1 MSEMSEYIKNR
12 LNSKYGTP
20 EQLQDSLTMANGSW
34 YYDGA
39 EEKTS
44 PLEDLAR
51 VFASSAVGGTGDIL
65 TGLGTLTKNFMEDDD
80 GTSLFP
86 LPIAKPVSE
95 GLINNGQYLNKVSQ
109 DLAGGSMKQGKSQDG
124 YWQDKGFLDRVS
136 DIDYWTDPYG
146 VGMDIAMLGGS
157 MVPQLPVLA
166 AMPEVG
172 VGRLAGG
179 LLGKLGG
186 KFATN
191 AARDTNMLTHAGNT
205 IAAGLNKA
213 GSALGGSTA
222 AQMEHWALAGG
233 PTTAMMN
240 AGGLYE
246 DLKKQ
251 GYDDSQIA
259 NSMYGMMQEEL
270 PQDFLTGALAGL
282 ALSGKLGRVVGG
294 QNAGRLRQG
303 VQNFAINAPINVA
316 SEYFDEANQQR
327 LQNKY
332 TNKPYGSDIFNLTD
346 DEKAAGASAA
356 APALIPGAF
365 GGAKNVITR
374 GRSFREAYSDWRN
387 GGGKLPFINSNSNS
401 ANTENDVVND
411 GELQQQ
417 INAVNQQISDAVDQA
432 NAEAISTAARNM
444 PQVPAVPQNVPQA
457 NTAGSNAVEA
467 AAAPLIGKRM
477 DNGEN
482 GCVEAVTKIGAS
494 TSGFLKNEL
503 DNGVVYVPKLV
514 EDARKAG
521 VGVVAY
527 SPENVAAGDIIVY
540 GDNDHVVMAD
550 GKGGYVGNSTSQ
562 QKVVHGSDYTDMGD
576 LQPTKII
583 KTGNTGTSA
592 GRFAGESYSGDSAI
606 DSAIVS
612 AANKYGVDPALVAA
626 VAKQESGFNQEASS
640 GAGARGIMQLMPE
653 TAKGLGVNPD
663 DMVQNIEG
671 GAKYLA
677 EMLKAFGGNV
687 EMALAAYNAGP
698 GNVEAT
704 GGDMSRLP
712 KETQNYVPAVMEN
725 YNGFK
730 SGGTVAKNATVGE
743 ANNMDMPKADFRS
756 IFEGLDNFSADDML
770 NDFVQSNVDEY
781 GNVTLPGLAE
791 LLNNK
796 KDNFTQ
802 NGFKRFTQDS
812 ELLLALAEQMYN
824 RMADDDVL
832 IVRMMLENASKR
844 ADFDNYAK
852 IGQALTENDTP
863 AIKKYAADYRDK
875 LTRAL
880 NNLTML
886 ASHMEN
892 SKPKA
897 EPAAEGKPFT
907 ANDDIQPQAVA
918 NKSEETQKRQSVPVT
933 QKPQTM
939 MLPESK
945 TRADFMQ
952 VGMPNQSSTVPLAQA
967 NNVPVQAPHL
977 PQGISASQN
986 QLPMLQA
993 PKPHVDFLKAPVYNL
1008 PQAMAPVAQSKEERI
1023 QQAEAIRQ
1031 VAADNDITLPK
1042 ELDMGLDS
1050 GAKKAVQAAQQEL
1063 INAVPSLEAVKNGGN
1078 TNENQSISTEA
1089 AKAEEGINAEDKIQH
1104 AESGQGK
1111 EGAVQVNEDNSS
1123 TEHFTRGTHTH
1134 TKTRAENPAASLNMK
1149 VDKDV
1154 YKKVS
1159 VIAKKHGGHYSRF
1172 AKKFLF
1178 NTVEG
1183 RDAFVDEAERE
1194 VFGRKAEQ
1202 SIKKSGGNT
1211 AKKDAQQQKQI
1222 ESYSIDEAKSLVNEV
1237 KKRYEY
1243 SEVNY
1248 DTALKMLDDIASKVH
1263 GKIRPYNN
1271 GDAQPIFDYDL
1282 KNTIKE
1288 ITDMEKLGEMSSP
1301 DDYHGFLDGKTQEEI
1316 KNIKEILI
1324 PSMKF
1329 KMEKLAKDNAKVEFV
1344 PMNPR
1349 RKDTKVPLIDGG
1361 LYPDYAYLYFK
1372 YMRKKQFEMH
1382 LNNQLEDKGEG
1393 DKSATAPEQTA
1404 PVAKP
1409 AETPAAKLDNEN
1421 ASNKPV
1427 DVKEYEFAEGYRSE
1441 SGRSLN
1447 ESDEDEFVV
1456 KPDGS
1461 KDFGEITPDISAAVK
1476 EQSGIDLPA
1485 GKIRLRVGNDREGL
1499 IHAKKHEKQAQ
1510 DAGFN
1515 SIEDLIEDVVAN
1527 FDSIY
1532 LHKANIEGHRDT
1544 YSLVKHGVEKHNAV
1558 APIYFDLQFNGEGE
1572 YYLVI
1577 TAMPKSDRNL
1587 KKQTKKDRLIYSSP
1601 GLDTATTSNSSP
1613 VSRQGSVNV
1622 GATQDVLPTSDKSS
1636 GILTASVAQNDENS
1650 NNKPI
1655 FGEYNEAEL
1664 FEALGIEAVE
1674 DDDVVLSAPDNISN
1688 TAEER
1693 ARLEAKLAAKL
1704 NRISANPVFDP
1715 EIYTLALQI
1724 GFTYIKD
1731 GYSTAKKWLAK
1742 MHQQFG
1748 DKISPWAPAILK
1760 TIEDWPAGTDFN
1772 EKQAMLFTKAVGSL
1786 YEGGETD
1793 VNAITK
1799 RITGK
1804 MSAAHKKQFTPI
1816 IEAAYNG
1823 IKIFFDNM
1831 EADRNGQERTE
1842 SKGLDG
1848 GHEDVPAGQAGGVEE
1863 AGDKI
1868 SGVPGE
1874 VPGRSGRKGA
1884 EDTGSPEGEN
1894 TAGSGSAGV
1903 RAGAELEKTAGNG
1916 DSKPGSK
1923 QSPALTPA
1931 QKNPSPTEIPG
1942 HDWEIKESAAGKTSE
1957 KQRFQQNVEAI
1968 KLLKQLEADNRMPT
1982 PAEQAVLAAYNGW
1995 GGLKDAFMEGSK
2007 ENSEIRTLL
2016 TDDEYNAA
2024 KSTMNDA
2031 FYTSPGIIRAIWKG
2045 VSRLGFKHGRILD
2058 PSMGVGNFYG
2068 CMPRDMMA
2076 KSDLRGVELDNLT
2089 SRFAKMLYPSA
2100 FIENK
2105 GFQDSKT
2112 PDNYFDLVISNIPF
2126 GQKKIDGY
2134 QVHNYFFANGI
2145 DKVRPGGLMV
2155 FITSQGS
2162 LIGGADGARMRSYL
2176 AGKADMIAA
2185 YKLPDTAFSEAGT
2198 KVITDI
2204 VIMRKRDKDN
2214 VQSPHANDFLT
2225 VSTYNQMAYRGGGS
2239 ATINQY
2245 FLDNPDKVIGTLGIE
2260 KNQYGKDA
2268 ITVKGSENTKVEWD
2282 LEKAMGDLPEGA
2294 YQEDNRA
2301 KTKAFDS
2308 ASANKKARADE
2319 KMRDYEYYRRSDGK
2333 IVQNQSGVEVEITG
2347 KKAKV
2352 VDAYIE
2358 LKNAL
2363 NAIILAQMDAK
2374 ATEKQLDSLR
2384 KTLNERY
2391 DSFVEKY
2398 GYLNNQTTA
2407 RNFIQDPS
2415 AGMVMALEK
2424 VKFEGTGRS
2433 KKLASVEKNDIF
2445 TKRTVEAVSEV
2456 TKAESP
2462 SDALLFSLANRN
2474 GVDLDYMAKL
2484 LGSTPEKVA
2493 ANLQG
2498 KIFKNPM
2505 TGAYETS
2512 DEYLSGNVREK
2523 LAYAEAEAKRDKSYE
2538 GNVEAL
2544 KKVVPEDLVSDE
2556 ILVNIGAP
2564 WIPVSDYQDFV
2575 NYLMGREDSPFENV
2589 KFLPSAGKWE
2599 ITGYINSPK
2608 FKVKGIKFEDFLQNI
2623 FNNKA
2628 ITVYSYSGKDRVVNQ
2643 ELTDAANLTAD
2654 EIRREFSDWLWSEK
2668 EREKRLVRYYNDNFN
2683 NSVNRE
2689 YDGSHLTFPG
2699 MNGKIHLKPHQKNVV
2714 WRMLQGMNTLIA
2726 HCVGAGKTF
2735 EMQAGGMEMRRLGIA
2750 KKPMYCLPN
2759 NVVEQFAREFRQLYP
2774 NAKLLVLKTED
2785 LPEVPKMKKTVKTA
2799 DGRNKKVAKI
2809 KFENLPEKERNSILE
2824 KRAARNR
2831 TLARIQTEDW
2841 DGIIISHTMF
2851 KRFPLTPETASEF
2864 MKEQIDVLE
2873 RTVKEA
2879 RAGKM
2884 DKRAIS
2890 SMETKIANMKEKL
2903 NGILDT
2909 SLDDIGIPFEQLGI
2923 DQLFV
2928 DEADMFKNLHYATS
2942 MDRVAGITNSDAI
2955 LSNDMFAKTQWLT
2968 RTLGGRGVV
2977 FATGTP
2983 ISNTMAEMFTMLRYM
2998 DMQGLKEKG
3007 LDLFDNWV
3015 RTFAEIGPGIE
3026 RKPSG
3031 DGFRKVN
3038 KVKRFINMADL
3049 TKMFRKIV
3057 DVKTQADLDL
3067 DIPELKGGKPTIV
3080 KIQADPKFA
3089 RYIKE
3094 EVPARIAAMKKGF
3107 SHEKG
3112 EDNML
3117 ALTNDL
3123 RKMSLNDDKIE
3134 ACADQIAKK
3143 FEETADIKGAQLVFC
3158 DMGIPRAESEEEKK
3172 KTEDELDDDN
3182 EAENA
3187 SVYEKLMRAL
3197 RNRGI
3202 PNDQIAFVQS
3212 AKNKSQ
3218 MDELFQRVDSGDV
3231 RILIGST
3238 KKMGAGT
3245 NCQHH
3250 LVALHDL
3257 DAPWRPRDLEQRH
3270 GRILRQGNPNKEVE
3284 IFNYVVQ
3291 DSFDANMWEKLKNKA
3306 AIIAQAMSSNTQ
3318 LRAVEDADLVTL
3330 GYAEIEGAATGNP
3343 LIKEQLSLNNEVTK
3357 YAHAQTAF
3365 KKRQR
3370 DAQAKLDTLPE
3381 SIDNLRLIRDKLNED
3396 IARRVDTKGNAF
3408 KATIDGKVY
3417 TERAKAE
3424 EALQKVLG
3432 SYNNTV
3438 STSIGSIGGME
3449 IKAVYKENSYT
3460 IGDEAGSSVKLQL
3473 VGNRAYTVKSNSI
3486 QGIEN
3491 TLRNGP
3497 ENLLKET
3504 ESNISQLEAELKD
3517 AEETMKLEYPYAE
3530 KLKEMQRRL
3539 DEVNREIEQ
3548 TLVDSGRKQLAEAD
3562 GEEGTETAAKKYSVS
3577 NDGGAGRTM
3586 MTTEEFADVVLK
3598 AFPTARNFQRNGNE
3612 VTFTLPNGSR
3622 VTVDLV
3628 ERIAFSA
3635 ADRRKAAGD
3644 YGRDIRTDEAPEGM
3658 YEGVGKDA
3666 FITLANGGRL
3676 GTIFHEAYHF
3686 ARAVALP
3693 KDMRDF
3699 LSRRYANEEAEAE
3712 AYRKWRL
3719 ARDRSGMFGKIW
3731 SKIKD
3736 FASAM
3741 SNILGIE
3748 TEHNIFR
3755 GIESGKVFER
3765 GTAGGRDTKFAITP
3779 QQKDIIFE
3787 HVRTAIDEE
3796 IAKWRAAGKNDD
3808 FIRDQ
3813 LNTFN
3818 LRMQEEVA
3826 KPFLQQYRDAQRAKD
3841 YDSCKKFVER
3851 MLRGRDIPPNIDYV
3865 KQAREYENKWKEFTD
3880 YAKKVCAALGTDR
3893 AGHRGF
3899 GASIFDWRGVDT
3911 YWSISS
3917 TTGRSEGIHRDY
3929 STELRTWA
3937 DVQRARNNAIADN
3950 RTERERQM
3958 TARAAVADD
3967 GGSSI
3972 VRKYSIAPDD
3982 NSKESFVKRI
3992 MNRFKG
3998 QHKGDKEYRE
4008 MVKNIMEELSQ
4019 CKIRWGKLD
4028 PGLESV
4034 FKEAEGIIRVAKPY
4048 DWATVLPHVGKAVAK
4063 RLDISTDEA
4072 MQNYIADWVLSG
4084 APNNNSE
4091 EAKIFG
4097 EAMKKNEYM
4106 SDKLFELRGIFSEYA
4121 EKSTHDFHQN
4131 VISYEQP
4138 RKKNSWN
4145 DNLNYWYDQWVEELG
4160 PIKRMVEAIEKQKK
4174 ARLPLALNP
4183 YVGFRLFRGH
4193 YGKAMT
4199 MVEGTSK
4206 KAVEALQ
4213 RIYPNVNFE
4222 GFETIHM
4229 ILDGINAL
4237 NDKKRREAFS
4247 EYCVMRHV
4255 LDIHDYNDG
4264 IRSQQKEAEDRIEEL
4279 QRIISS
4285 LRAEEEKATQKTHK
4299 QRIKKDL
4306 NEHLEVLGELR
4317 DEIDK
4322 LEDSIMETPKTR
4334 AECEKIIND
4343 YTDDMD
4349 MQQAQEK
4356 LVHYSNI
4363 MLAVLHDSGVISD
4376 KHYKNTL
4383 EKWPNYVPM
4392 FRVFDENE
4400 AIQFGDSTKAQMGST
4415 RQVID
4420 PLQSIIR
4427 NTYDFMKRGEKNR
4440 AKLLLAGLA
4449 RCTGVG
4455 EYVEEVNAPGSPS
4468 LGDTITF
4475 YDRGKK
4481 RYLVTDPAV
4490 VQAVNGMGRDN
4501 SSLALRLFNFPVRI
4515 ARACFVTMNPS
4526 FAIRNIFRDVADA
4539 TIYSQYGFKPW
4550 DFVSGF
4556 LHVLRR
4562 DDIFYEWM
4570 ASGAAQAS
4578 ALSLDRQY
4586 TQATIDKMGK
4596 QFSEKVFSPSSWL
4609 NLLEMAGEVSEYG
4622 TRVAAYEKARQAK
4635 YSESSLSAG
4644 IIDAAIESRDLMD
4657 FARGGR
4663 ASRTLN
4669 KIALFSNAA
4678 IQGWDKFFRTF
4689 DPRDKKTFMRAT
4701 ARLAFTAMLPA
4712 LLFSLLYRDEE
4723 WYQELPEWLKE
4734 SNWVIGKVGDTI
4746 IRIPKGQDLGI
4757 RLTSNFIE
4765 KAIGKK
4771 SKVTVKNQFKP
4782 ILDALPSLMPLGLL
4796 PIVENM
4802 SNYSFFSDAPV
4813 VPGYLSKLPDEM
4825 QYNANTPS
4833 MAKFLGEKL
4842 GYSPIKIDHLMSG
4855 YAGNVYRGAM
4865 ETVNFVERDN
4875 KSIPHVTDMPI
4886 LNGLTY
4892 MPYKNPASVT
4902 KFYDEWEKMEKEHN
4916 LFKQTGK
4923 QRDGYSENRY
4933 KHMKEVSDK
4942 MTELNKKERA
4952 IVMDKRLDTGRR
4964 YALQR
4969 GIQEQRVRLANSVIG
4984 R

>member
-39 EEKTS
+39 EEKTG

-233 PTTAMMN
+233 PTTALMN

-259 NSMYGMMQEEL
+259 NNMYGMMQEEM

-332 TNKPYGSDIFNLTD
+332 TNKPYGQDIFNLTA

-356 APALIPGAF
+356 APALIPGMF

-387 GGGKLPFINSNSNS
+387 GGGRLPFINGNSNS
-401 ANTENDVVND
+401 GNAENDIVTD
-411 GELQQQ
+411 GELQKQ
-417 INAVNQQISDAVDQA
+417 INDINQQLSDAVDQA
-432 NAEAISTAARNM
+432 NAAAASTVAQNM
-444 PQVPAVPQNVPQA
+444 PQVPVAQQPQQNVPQG
-457 NTAGSNAVEA
+457 GSNAVEA
-467 AAAPLIGKRM
+467 AAAPFMGKRM

-514 EDARKAG
+514 EDARTAG
-521 VGVVAY
+521 IGVVAY
-527 SPENVAAGDIIVY
+527 SPENVSAGDIIVY

-562 QKVVHGSDYTDMGD
+562 QKVVHGSDYNDMGD
-576 LQPTKII
+576 LKPTRII
-583 KTGNTGTSA
+583 KTGSSGTGTEA
-592 GRFAGESYSGDSAI
+592 GGYAAGGSYSGDSAI
-606 DSAIVS
+606 DSAIV
-612 AANKYGVDPALVAA
+612 AAARKYGVDPALVAA
-626 VAKQESGFNQEASS
+626 VAKQESGFNQGAAS

-653 TAKGLGVNPD
+653 TAKALGVNPD
-663 DMVQNIEG
+663 DMMQNIEG

-677 EMLKAFGGNV
+677 EMLKAYDGDI

-698 GNVEAT
+698 GNVEAA

-712 KETQNYVPAVMEN
+712 KETQNYVPAVMG
-725 YNGFK
+725 YYDSFK
-730 SGGTVAKNATVGE
+730 AGGTVAKNATVGE
-743 ANNMDMPKADFRS
+743 ENNMDMPKADFRS
-756 IFEGLDNFSADDML
+756 IFEGVDNFSADDML
-770 NDFVQSNVDEY
+770 NDFVQANVDEN

-796 KDNFTQ
+796 KDSFTQ
-802 NGFKRFTQDS
+802 KGFKKFTEDT

-824 RMADDDVL
+824 RMADDDVS

-863 AIKKYAADYRDK
+863 AIKKYAADYRSK
-875 LTRAL
+875 MTKAL

-886 ASHMEN
+886 ASRMED
-892 SKPKA
+892 SKQKA
-897 EPAAEGKPFT
+897 EPAAENKPFT
-907 ANDDIQPQAVA
+907 ANDDIQQQAAVNKTEEQQKGQSAPAMQKQQAILPEPKPRMDFAAEPAYNAPQPIAHPVPNAPAVQDMPATQNPQA
-918 NKSEETQKRQSVPVT
+918 
-933 QKPQTM
+933 
-939 MLPESK
+939 MLPAP
-945 TRADFMQ
+945 RPRVDFM
-952 VGMPNQSSTVPLAQA
+952 
-967 NNVPVQAPHL
+967 
-977 PQGISASQN
+977 
-986 QLPMLQA
+986 
-993 PKPHVDFLKAPVYNL
+993 KAPVYNL
-1008 PQAMAPVAQSKEERI
+1008 PQAMAPVAPNKDERI
-1023 QQAEAIRQ
+1023 QQAQAIRQ
-1031 VAADNDITLPK
+1031 VAADNNVTLPK
-1042 ELDMGLDS
+1042 DLDIGLDS

-1063 INAVPSLEAVKNGGN
+1063 INAVPSLEMIENGGN
-1078 TNENQSISTEA
+1078 TNETQSISTEKTE
-1089 AKAEEGINAEDKIQH
+1089 AKEGINTEDKVQY

-1111 EGAVQVNEDNSS
+1111 EGPVQVSGGNNA
-1123 TEHFTRGTHTH
+1123 TEHFTRSTHTH
-1134 TKTRAENPAASLNMK
+1134 TKTGAEKPAASLNMK

-1154 YKKVS
+1154 YKKVNA
-1159 VIAKKHGGHYSRF
+1159 IAKKHGGGYSRF

-1178 NTVEG
+1178 NTSED

-1211 AKKDAQQQKQI
+1211 TKKDAQQQKQI

-1243 SEVNY
+1243 SEINY

-1499 IHAKKHEKQAQ
+1499 IHAKKHEEQAQ
-1510 DAGFN
+1510 NAGFN

-1831 EADRNGQERTE
+1831 EADKNGQERTE
-1842 SKGLDG
+1842 GKGLDG
-1848 GHEDVPAGQAGGVEE
+1848 RHEDVPAGQAGGVEE
-1863 AGDKI
+1863 AGDKT

-1894 TAGSGSAGV
+1894 TAGAGAAGV

-2007 ENSEIRTLL
+2007 ENSEIRALL

-2045 VSRLGFKHGRILD
+2045 VSRLGFKYGRILD

-2100 FIENK
+2100 FVENK

-2204 VIMRKRDKDN
+2204 IIMRKRDKDN
-2214 VQSPHANDFLT
+2214 VQSPYANDFLT

-2282 LEKAMGDLPEGA
+2282 LEKAMRDLPEGA

-2493 ANLQG
+2493 ASLQG

-2785 LPEVPKMKKTVKTA
+2785 LPEVPKMTKTVKTA

-2851 KRFPLTPETASEF
+2851 ERFPLTPETASEF

-2879 RAGKM
+2879 KAGKM

-2903 NGILDT
+2903 NDILDT

-2928 DEADMFKNLHYATS
+2928 DEADLFKNLHYATS
-2942 MDRVAGITNSDAI
+2942 MDRVSGLTNSDAI
-2955 LSNDMFAKTQWLT
+2955 RSNDMFAKTQWLT

-3007 LDLFDNWV
+3007 LDLFDNWI
-3015 RTFAEIGPGIE
+3015 RTFAEIGTGIE

-3031 DGFRKVN
+3031 DGFRKIN

-3049 TKMFRKIV
+3049 TKMFRKIA

-3080 KIQADPKFA
+3080 KIKADPKLV

-3107 SHEKG
+3107 IQEKG
-3112 EDNML
+3112 GDNML

-3143 FEETADIKGAQLVFC
+3143 FEETSDIKGAQLIFC
-3158 DMGIPRAESEEEKK
+3158 DMGIPRAESDNEKK
-3172 KTEDELDDDN
+3172 KKDDELDDDN

-3218 MDELFQRVDSGDV
+3218 MDELFQKVDSGDV

-3238 KKMGAGT
+3238 QKMGAGT

-3539 DEVNREIEQ
+3539 DEINREIEQ
-3548 TLVDSGRKQLAEAD
+3548 TLVDNGRKQLSEAD
-3562 GEEGTETAAKKYSVS
+3562 NEEGAETAEKKYSVAD
-3577 NDGGAGRTM
+3577 DGVAERTM

-3612 VTFTLPNGSR
+3612 VTFTLPNGSK

-3644 YGRDIRTDEAPEGM
+3644 YGRNIRTDEAPEGM

-3699 LSRRYANEEAEAE
+3699 LSRRYENEEAEAE

-3765 GTAGGRDTKFAITP
+3765 GTAGGVTTKFS
-3779 QQKDIIFE
+3779 
-3787 HVRTAIDEE
+3787 
-3796 IAKWRAAGKNDD
+3796 
-3808 FIRDQ
+3808 
-3813 LNTFN
+3813 L
-3818 LRMQEEVA
+3818 
-3826 KPFLQQYRDAQRAKD
+3826 
-3841 YDSCKKFVER
+3841 
-3851 MLRGRDIPPNIDYV
+3851 
-3865 KQAREYENKWKEFTD
+3865 
-3880 YAKKVCAALGTDR
+3880 TDR
-3893 AGHRGF
+3893 ANNQLME
-3899 GASIFDWRGVDT
+3899 AIVSSIDSAIRKWQFSG
-3911 YWSISS
+3911 ISS
-3917 TTGRSEGIHRDY
+3917 DEIRARLNEDNSDLKNQILAPIRASYNDIKSRKDKDISSKAAIVDRIRGDRLLPEGVGYEQLYENYLADMKEMYENAAKIYSAVCRDKGIHRDY

-4084 APNNNSE
+4084 APNNNSK

-4635 YSESSLSAG
+4635 YSESKLSAG

-4689 DPRDKKTFMRAT
+4689 DPRDKKTFMRAA

-4734 SNWVIGKVGDTI
+4734 SNWVVGKVGDTI

-4757 RLTSNFIE
+4757 RMTSNFIE

-4782 ILDALPSLMPLGLL
+4782 IMDALPSLMPLGLL
-4796 PIVENM
+4796 PVVENM

-4825 QYNANTPS
+4825 QYNANTSS

-4865 ETVNFVERDN
+4865 ETVNFVEHDN

-4933 KHMKEVSDK
+4933 KRMKEASNK

-4969 GIQEQRVRLANSVIG
+4969 SIQEQRVRLANSVIG

>member
-157 MVPQLPVLA
+157 MVPQLPILA

-356 APALIPGAF
+356 APALIPGAL

-387 GGGKLPFINSNSNS
+387 SGGRLPFINRNSNSNN
-401 ANTENDVVND
+401 AENDVVND

-457 NTAGSNAVEA
+457 NTVGSNAVEA

-477 DNGEN
+477 DNGKN

-514 EDARKAG
+514 EDAQKAG

-527 SPENVAAGDIIVY
+527 SPEKVVAGDIIVY

-687 EMALAAYNAGP
+687 EMALAAYNAGS
-698 GNVEAT
+698 GNVEAA

-730 SGGTVAKNATVGE
+730 SEGTVAKNATVGE

-756 IFEGLDNFSADDML
+756 IFEGVDNFSADDML

-824 RMADDDVL
+824 RMADDDVS

-918 NKSEETQKRQSVPVT
+918 NKNEETQKRQSVPVA

-939 MLPESK
+939 MLPEPK
-945 TRADFMQ
+945 PRADFMQ
-952 VGMPNQSSTVPLAQA
+952 VGMPNQSSTVPRAQA
-967 NNVPVQAPHL
+967 NNAPVQAPRL

-993 PKPHVDFLKAPVYNL
+993 PKPRIDFMKTSLHNL

-1031 VAADNDITLPK
+1031 VAADNDVTLPK

-1111 EGAVQVNEDNSS
+1111 EGAVQVNEDNVADNAA
-1123 TEHFTRGTHTH
+1123 TEHFTRGTHIH
-1134 TKTRAENPAASLNMK
+1134 TRTGEENPAARLNMK
-1149 VDKDV
+1149 VDNDV
-1154 YKKVS
+1154 YKKVNA
-1159 VIAKKHGGHYSRF
+1159 IAKKHGGGYSRF

-1178 NTVEG
+1178 NTSED

-1243 SEVNY
+1243 SEINY

-1485 GKIRLRVGNDREGL
+1485 GKIRLRVGTDKKGL
-1499 IHAKKHEKQAQ
+1499 LHAKKHEQQAKE
-1510 DAGFN
+1510 DGYS
-1515 SIEDLIEDVVAN
+1515 SIEDMISDVAGR

-1532 LHKANIEGHRDT
+1532 MREPSSANGNVT
-1544 YSLVKHGVEKHNAV
+1544 YTLVKKGDKATGKMNGISPV
-1558 APIYFDLQFNGEGE
+1558 YFEIQSDGKGG
-1572 YYLVI
+1572 YYIII
-1577 TAMPKSDRNL
+1577 TAIPQGDANL
-1587 KKQTKKDRLIYSSP
+1587 KRTTKKDRLIYSSP
-1601 GLDTATTSNSSP
+1601 SLDTATESNAGAVSTSAN
-1613 VSRQGSVNV
+1613 NV
-1622 GATQDVLPTSDKSS
+1622 GADTRGGTSTSDKSS
-1636 GILTASVAQNDENS
+1636 GILTASVAQNEENS
-1650 NNKPI
+1650 NSKPI

-1742 MHQQFG
+1742 MHQRFG

-1772 EKQAMLFTKAVGSL
+1772 EKHAMLFTKAVGSL

-1831 EADRNGQERTE
+1831 EADKNGQEHTE
-1842 SKGLDG
+1842 GKGLDG
-1848 GHEDVPAGQAGGVEE
+1848 GYEDVPAGQAGGVEE
-1863 AGDKI
+1863 AGDKT
-1868 SGVPGE
+1868 SGVSGE

-1894 TAGSGSAGV
+1894 TAGAGSAGV

-1942 HDWEIKESAAGKTSE
+1942 HDWEITESAAGKTSE

-2007 ENSEIRTLL
+2007 ENSEIRALL

-2100 FIENK
+2100 FVENK

-2204 VIMRKRDKDN
+2204 IIMRKRDKDN
-2214 VQSPHANDFLT
+2214 VQSPYANDFLT

-2282 LEKAMGDLPEGA
+2282 LEKAMRDLPEGA

-2785 LPEVPKMKKTVKTA
+2785 LPEVPKMTKTVKTA

-2851 KRFPLTPETASEF
+2851 ERFPLTPETASEF

-2879 RAGKM
+2879 KAGKM

-2903 NGILDT
+2903 NDILDT

-2928 DEADMFKNLHYATS
+2928 DEADLFKNLHYATS
-2942 MDRVAGITNSDAI
+2942 MDRVSGLTNSDAI
-2955 LSNDMFAKTQWLT
+2955 RSNDMFAKTQWLT

-3007 LDLFDNWV
+3007 LDLFDNWI
-3015 RTFAEIGPGIE
+3015 RTFAEIGTGIE

-3031 DGFRKVN
+3031 DGFRKIN

-3049 TKMFRKIV
+3049 TKMFRKIA

-3080 KIQADPKFA
+3080 KIKADPKLV

-3107 SHEKG
+3107 IQEKG
-3112 EDNML
+3112 GDNML

-3143 FEETADIKGAQLVFC
+3143 FEETSDIKGAQLVFC
-3158 DMGIPRAESEEEKK
+3158 DMGIPRAESDNEKK
-3172 KTEDELDDDN
+3172 KKDDELDDDN

-3218 MDELFQRVDSGDV
+3218 MDELFQKVDSGDV

-3238 KKMGAGT
+3238 QKMGAGT

-3396 IARRVDTKGNAF
+3396 IASRVDTKGNAF

-3539 DEVNREIEQ
+3539 DEINREIEQ
-3548 TLVDSGRKQLAEAD
+3548 TLVDNGRKQLSEAD
-3562 GEEGTETAAKKYSVS
+3562 NEEGAETAEKKYSVAD
-3577 NDGGAGRTM
+3577 DGVAERTM

-3598 AFPTARNFQRNGNE
+3598 AFPTARNFQRSGNE
-3612 VTFTLPNGSR
+3612 VTFTLPNGSK

-3699 LSRRYANEEAEAE
+3699 LSRRYENEEAEAE

-3741 SNILGIE
+3741 SNILSIE

-3755 GIESGKVFER
+3755 GIESGKVFGR
-3765 GTAGGRDTKFAITP
+3765 GTAGGVTTKFSLTDMANNQLMEAIVSSIDSAIRKWQFSGISSDEIRARLNEDNSDLKNQILAP
-3779 QQKDIIFE
+3779 IRASYNDIKSRKDKDISSKA
-3787 HVRTAIDEE
+3787 AIVD
-3796 IAKWRAAGKNDD
+3796 R
-3808 FIRDQ
+3808 IRGDRLLPEGVGYEQ
-3813 LNTFN
+3813 L
-3818 LRMQEEVA
+3818 
-3826 KPFLQQYRDAQRAKD
+3826 
-3841 YDSCKKFVER
+3841 
-3851 MLRGRDIPPNIDYV
+3851 
-3865 KQAREYENKWKEFTD
+3865 YENYLADMKEM
-3880 YAKKVCAALGTDR
+3880 YENAAKIYSAVCRDK
-3893 AGHRGF
+3893 
-3899 GASIFDWRGVDT
+3899 
-3911 YWSISS
+3911 
-3917 TTGRSEGIHRDY
+3917 GIHRDY

-3950 RTERERQM
+3950 RTERERRM

-4635 YSESSLSAG
+4635 YSESKLSAG

-4689 DPRDKKTFMRAT
+4689 DPRDKKTFMRAA

-4734 SNWVIGKVGDTI
+4734 SNWVVGKVGDTI

-4757 RLTSNFIE
+4757 RMTSNFIE

-4782 ILDALPSLMPLGLL
+4782 IMDALPSLMPLGLL
-4796 PIVENM
+4796 PVVENM

-4825 QYNANTPS
+4825 QYNVNTSS

-4933 KHMKEVSDK
+4933 KRMKEASNK

-4952 IVMDKRLDTGRR
+4952 IVMDKRLDASRR

>member
-186 KFATN
+186 KLGGKFATN

-233 PTTAMMN
+233 PTTALMN

-259 NSMYGMMQEEL
+259 NNMYGMMQEEM

-332 TNKPYGSDIFNLTD
+332 TNKPYGQDIFNLTA

-356 APALIPGAF
+356 APALIPGMF

-387 GGGKLPFINSNSNS
+387 GGGRLPFINGNSNS
-401 ANTENDVVND
+401 GNAENDIVTD

-417 INAVNQQISDAVDQA
+417 INDINQQLSDAVDQA
-432 NAEAISTAARNM
+432 NAAAASTVAQNM
-444 PQVPAVPQNVPQA
+444 PQVPVAQQPQQNVPQG
-457 NTAGSNAVEA
+457 GSNAVEA
-467 AAAPLIGKRM
+467 AAAPFMGKRM

-514 EDARKAG
+514 EDARTAG
-521 VGVVAY
+521 IGVVAY
-527 SPENVAAGDIIVY
+527 SPENVSAGDIIVY

-562 QKVVHGSDYTDMGD
+562 QKVVHGSDYNDMGD
-576 LQPTKII
+576 LKPTRII
-583 KTGNTGTSA
+583 KTGSSGTGTEA
-592 GRFAGESYSGDSAI
+592 GGYAAGGSYSGDSAI
-606 DSAIVS
+606 DSAIV
-612 AANKYGVDPALVAA
+612 AAARKYGVDPALVAA
-626 VAKQESGFNQEASS
+626 VAKQESGFNQGAAS

-653 TAKGLGVNPD
+653 TAKALGVNPD
-663 DMVQNIEG
+663 DMMQNIEG

-677 EMLKAFGGNV
+677 EMLKAYDGDI

-698 GNVEAT
+698 GNVEAA

-712 KETQNYVPAVMEN
+712 KETQNYVPAVMG
-725 YNGFK
+725 YYDSFK
-730 SGGTVAKNATVGE
+730 AGGTVAKNATVGE
-743 ANNMDMPKADFRS
+743 ENNMDMPKADFRS
-756 IFEGLDNFSADDML
+756 IFEGVDNFSADDML
-770 NDFVQSNVDEY
+770 NDFVQANVDEN

-796 KDNFTQ
+796 KDSFTQ
-802 NGFKRFTQDS
+802 KGFKKFTEDT

-824 RMADDDVL
+824 RMADDDVS

-863 AIKKYAADYRDK
+863 AIKKYAADYRGK
-875 LTRAL
+875 LTMAL

-886 ASHMEN
+886 ASHMED

-897 EPAAEGKPFT
+897 EPAAEDKPFT

-918 NKSEETQKRQSVPVT
+918 NKNEETQKRQSVPVT

-939 MLPESK
+939 MLPEPK

-986 QLPMLQA
+986 QLPMLQV

-1031 VAADNDITLPK
+1031 VAADNDVTLPK

-1089 AKAEEGINAEDKIQH
+1089 AKAEEGIYSEDKVQH
-1104 AESGQGK
+1104 SEPEQI
-1111 EGAVQVNEDNSS
+1111 EGPAKVNNPDIELGVHHN
-1123 TEHFTRGTHTH
+1123 
-1134 TKTRAENPAASLNMK
+1134 TKTHEEQPSA
-1149 VDKDV
+1149 VIH
-1154 YKKVS
+1154 KKLDWKRLKEL
-1159 VIAKKHGGHYSRF
+1159 AKKHNGWYSRYAKKYLF
-1172 AKKFLF
+1172 NTTEDRDGFVADVNREFFSKNDNAVDNQLRKIGYKGNEDTEKNSTSIETKPTSIKAELKSKLGKLSIYEYELLSYIDGVTQDDINSIPEKRKQQIKEFAESPAFRAIQTDMGGYMIIGTMRGAFAQADTLTPAETVLFAAYNGVEFSGSKLKNDIGEALAKKF
-1178 NTVEG
+1178 NITETH
-1183 RDAFVDEAERE
+1183 
-1194 VFGRKAEQ
+1194 
-1202 SIKKSGGNT
+1202 I
-1211 AKKDAQQQKQI
+1211 
-1222 ESYSIDEAKSLVNEV
+1222 
-1237 KKRYEY
+1237 
-1243 SEVNY
+1243 
-1248 DTALKMLDDIASKVH
+1248 DDIVDNVDNSQPKLTE
-1263 GKIRPYNN
+1263 GKQR
-1271 GDAQPIFDYDL
+1271 L
-1282 KNTIKE
+1282 T
-1288 ITDMEKLGEMSSP
+1288 
-1301 DDYHGFLDGKTQEEI
+1301 
-1316 KNIKEILI
+1316 
-1324 PSMKF
+1324 
-1329 KMEKLAKDNAKVEFV
+1329 
-1344 PMNPR
+1344 
-1349 RKDTKVPLIDGG
+1349 
-1361 LYPDYAYLYFK
+1361 
-1372 YMRKKQFEMH
+1372 
-1382 LNNQLEDKGEG
+1382 LEDKGEG

-1409 AETPAAKLDNEN
+1409 DETPAAKPKNDNMVGN
-1421 ASNKPV
+1421 WYVP
-1427 DVKEYEFAEGYRSE
+1427 DFGTGIWGWY
-1441 SGRSLN
+1441 
-1447 ESDEDEFVV
+1447 SDSVRLIL
-1456 KPDGS
+1456 KNLL
-1461 KDFGEITPDISAAVK
+1461 KGEITPNEAATKIKMTYNSAYDELPQIS
-1476 EQSGIDLPA
+1476 D
-1485 GKIRLRVGNDREGL
+1485 
-1499 IHAKKHEKQAQ
+1499 
-1510 DAGFN
+1510 
-1515 SIEDLIEDVVAN
+1515 
-1527 FDSIY
+1527 
-1532 LHKANIEGHRDT
+1532 
-1544 YSLVKHGVEKHNAV
+1544 
-1558 APIYFDLQFNGEGE
+1558 
-1572 YYLVI
+1572 
-1577 TAMPKSDRNL
+1577 
-1587 KKQTKKDRLIYSSP
+1587 
-1601 GLDTATTSNSSP
+1601 
-1613 VSRQGSVNV
+1613 GSVNSMV
-1622 GATQDVLPTSDKSS
+1622 RNYHYGLIKSLEAGEKPKTENGKKNEGVVASTAPASSDEALGTPSVHQPS
-1636 GILTASVAQNDENS
+1636 FTESVAQNGKNNNS
-1650 NNKPI
+1650 KPI

-1842 SKGLDG
+1842 SKGPDG
-1848 GHEDVPAGQAGGVEE
+1848 GYENVQAGQAEGVEE
-1863 AGDKI
+1863 AGDKT

-1874 VPGRSGRKGA
+1874 VPGQSGRKGA

-1894 TAGSGSAGV
+1894 TAGAGSAGV
-1903 RAGAELEKTAGNG
+1903 RAGAELEKAAGKGN
-1916 DSKPGSK
+1916 SKSGSK

-2007 ENSEIRTLL
+2007 ENSEIRALL

-2045 VSRLGFKHGRILD
+2045 VSRLGFKYGRILD

-2100 FIENK
+2100 FVENK

-2185 YKLPDTAFSEAGT
+2185 YKLPDTAFNEAGT

-2204 VIMRKRDKDN
+2204 IIMRKRDKDN
-2214 VQSPHANDFLT
+2214 VQSPYANDFLT

-2245 FLDNPDKVIGTLGIE
+2245 FLDNPDKVIGILGIE

-2282 LEKAMGDLPEGA
+2282 LEKAMRDLPEGA

-2493 ANLQG
+2493 ASLQG

-2589 KFLPSAGKWE
+2589 KFLPSAGRWE

-2654 EIRREFSDWLWSEK
+2654 EIRREFSDWLWSNK

-2785 LPEVPKMKKTVKTA
+2785 LPEVPKMTKTVKTA

-2851 KRFPLTPETASEF
+2851 ERFPLTPETASEF

-2879 RAGKM
+2879 KAGKM

-2903 NGILDT
+2903 NDILDT

-2928 DEADMFKNLHYATS
+2928 DEADLFKNLHYATS
-2942 MDRVAGITNSDAI
+2942 MDRVSGLTNSDAI
-2955 LSNDMFAKTQWLT
+2955 RSNDMFAKTQWLT

-3007 LDLFDNWV
+3007 LDLFDNWI
-3015 RTFAEIGPGIE
+3015 RTFAEIGTGIE

-3031 DGFRKVN
+3031 DGFRKIN

-3049 TKMFRKIV
+3049 TKMFRKIA
-3057 DVKTQADLDL
+3057 DVKTQDDLDL

-3080 KIQADPKFA
+3080 KIKADPKLV

-3107 SHEKG
+3107 TQEKG
-3112 EDNML
+3112 GDNML

-3143 FEETADIKGAQLVFC
+3143 FEETSDIKGAQLVFC
-3158 DMGIPRAESEEEKK
+3158 DMGIPRAESDNEKK
-3172 KTEDELDDDN
+3172 KKDDELDDDN

-3218 MDELFQRVDSGDV
+3218 MDELFQKVDSGDV

-3238 KKMGAGT
+3238 QKMGAGT

-3396 IARRVDTKGNAF
+3396 IASRVDTKGNAF

-3539 DEVNREIEQ
+3539 DEINREIEQ
-3548 TLVDSGRKQLAEAD
+3548 TLVDNGRKQLSEAD
-3562 GEEGTETAAKKYSVS
+3562 NEEGAETAEKKYSVAD
-3577 NDGGAGRTM
+3577 DGVAERTM

-3612 VTFTLPNGSR
+3612 VTFTLPNGSK

-3644 YGRDIRTDEAPEGM
+3644 YGRNIRTDEAPEGM

-3699 LSRRYANEEAEAE
+3699 LSRRYENEEAEAE

-3765 GTAGGRDTKFAITP
+3765 GTAGGVTTKFS
-3779 QQKDIIFE
+3779 
-3787 HVRTAIDEE
+3787 
-3796 IAKWRAAGKNDD
+3796 
-3808 FIRDQ
+3808 
-3813 LNTFN
+3813 L
-3818 LRMQEEVA
+3818 
-3826 KPFLQQYRDAQRAKD
+3826 
-3841 YDSCKKFVER
+3841 
-3851 MLRGRDIPPNIDYV
+3851 
-3865 KQAREYENKWKEFTD
+3865 
-3880 YAKKVCAALGTDR
+3880 TDR
-3893 AGHRGF
+3893 ANNQLME
-3899 GASIFDWRGVDT
+3899 AIVSSIDSAIRKWQFSG
-3911 YWSISS
+3911 ISS
-3917 TTGRSEGIHRDY
+3917 DEIRARLNEDNSDLKNQILAPIRASYNDIKSRKDKDISSKAAIVDRIRGDRLLPEGVGYEQLYENYLADMKEMYENAAKIYSAVCRDKGIHRDY

-3992 MNRFKG
+3992 VNRFKG

-4091 EAKIFG
+4091 EAKIFS

-4138 RKKNSWN
+4138 RKNNSFTRL
-4145 DNLNYWYDQWVEELG
+4145 LNYLYDQFVEELG
-4160 PIKRMVEAIEKQKK
+4160 PIKRMVDAIEKQKQTH
-4174 ARLPLALNP
+4174 LSLAMNP

-4199 MVEGTSK
+4199 MIEGKSK

-4213 RIYPNVNFE
+4213 RIYPNVNFD
-4222 GFETIHM
+4222 GFETIYM
-4229 ILDGINAL
+4229 ILDSINAL
-4237 NDKKRREAFS
+4237 DDKKRRNEFS
-4247 EYCVMRHV
+4247 EYCIACHV
-4255 LDIHDYNDG
+4255 LDIHIRNEKIGEEIQSIQHRIDG
-4264 IRSQQKEAEDRIEEL
+4264 IMVAIANLKKSGKKETADEHRDYIKTEIDAHKENIEEL
-4279 QRIISS
+4279 KNELDRLEKRIMATPET
-4285 LRAEEEKATQKTHK
+4285 REK
-4299 QRIKKDL
+4299 
-4306 NEHLEVLGELR
+4306 
-4317 DEIDK
+4317 
-4322 LEDSIMETPKTR
+4322 
-4334 AECEKIIND
+4334 CEKIIND
-4343 YTDDMD
+4343 YADDMK
-4349 MQQAQEK
+4349 MQRAQEK
-4356 LVHYSNI
+4356 LVHYSNTI
-4363 MLAVLHDSGVISD
+4363 LAVLHDSGVISD
-4376 KHYKNTL
+4376 KHYKNTIK
-4383 EKWPNYVPM
+4383 KWPNYVPM
-4392 FRVFDENE
+4392 FRVFEENKD
-4400 AIQFGDSTKAQMGST
+4400 IQFGDSFKAQMGSE
-4415 RQVID
+4415 RPLID
-4420 PLQSIIR
+4420 PLESIIR
-4427 NTYDFMKRGEKNR
+4427 NTYLFMNRGEKNR

-4455 EYVEEVNAPGSPS
+4455 EYVEEVDTPGSPR

-4475 YDRGKK
+4475 YERGKR
-4481 RYLVTDPAV
+4481 RYLVTDPLV
-4490 VQAVNGMGRDN
+4490 VKAVNGMGREN
-4501 SSLALRLFNFPVRI
+4501 SDLTLRLFNFPVRI

-4526 FAIRNIFRDVADA
+4526 FAIRNVFRDVADA
-4539 TIYSQYGFKPW
+4539 TIYSKYGFKPW
-4550 DFVSGF
+4550 DFISGF
-4556 LHVLRR
+4556 LHALRR

-4586 TQATIDKMGK
+4586 TQATINKMSK
-4596 QFSEKVFSPSSWL
+4596 KFSEKVFSPSNWL
-4609 NLLEMAGEVSEYG
+4609 NLLQMAGEVSEYG
-4622 TRVAAYEKARQAK
+4622 TRIAAYEAAK
-4635 YSESSLSAG
+4635 RAKSEDGNPLGS
-4644 IIDAAIESRDLMD
+4644 IIEAAMESRDLMD
-4657 FARGGR
+4657 FSRGGR
-4663 ASRTLN
+4663 GSRTLN

-4689 DPRDKKTFMRAT
+4689 DPRDKKTFMRAA

-4712 LLFSLLYRDEE
+4712 LLLSLLYRDEE

-4734 SNWVIGKVGDTI
+4734 SNWVLGKVGDTI

-4765 KAIGKK
+4765 KVVSKT
-4771 SKVTVKNQFKP
+4771 SKVTLYNQFKP
-4782 ILDALPSLMPLGLL
+4782 IIDAVPAVL
-4796 PIVENM
+4796 PIALIPMLENWT
-4802 SNYSFFSDAPV
+4802 NYSFFNDAPV
-4813 VPGYLSKLPDEM
+4813 VPGYLQKLPDDA
-4825 QYNANTPS
+4825 QFNANTS
-4833 MAKFLGEKL
+4833 SLAKAIGEAI
-4842 GYSPIKIDHLMSG
+4842 GYSPMKIDHVMSG
-4855 YAGNVYRGAM
+4855 YAGNVYRGSM
-4865 ETVNFVERDN
+4865 EVVNFIMRDR
-4875 KSIPHVTDMPI
+4875 KSAPHVTDMPVLSGI
-4886 LNGLTY
+4886 TY

-4902 KFYDEWEKMEKEHN
+4902 RFYDEWEKIEKEHN
-4916 LFKQTGK
+4916 LFKQTK
-4923 QRDGYSENRY
+4923 ELRDVRSEAKY
-4933 KHMKEVSDK
+4933 IIMKAASKK
-4942 MTELNKKERA
+4942 MSELNKRERA

-4969 GIQEQRVRLANSVIG
+4969 GIQEQRVRLANSVLG

>member
-95 GLINNGQYLNKVSQ
+95 GLINNGRYLNKVSQ

-332 TNKPYGSDIFNLTD
+332 TNKPYGQDIFNLTA

-356 APALIPGAF
+356 APALIPGMF

-387 GGGKLPFINSNSNS
+387 GGGRLPFINGNSNS
-401 ANTENDVVND
+401 GNAENDIVTD

-417 INAVNQQISDAVDQA
+417 INDINQQLSDAVDQA
-432 NAEAISTAARNM
+432 NAAAASTVAQNM
-444 PQVPAVPQNVPQA
+444 PQVPVAQRPQQNVPQG
-457 NTAGSNAVEA
+457 GSNAVEA
-467 AAAPLIGKRM
+467 AAAPFMGKRM

-514 EDARKAG
+514 EDARTAG
-521 VGVVAY
+521 IGVVAY
-527 SPENVAAGDIIVY
+527 SPENVSAGDIIVY

-824 RMADDDVL
+824 RMADDDVS

-863 AIKKYAADYRDK
+863 AIKKYAADYRGK
-875 LTRAL
+875 LTMAL

-886 ASHMEN
+886 ASHMED

-897 EPAAEGKPFT
+897 EPAAEDKPFT

-918 NKSEETQKRQSVPVT
+918 NKNEETQKRQSVPVT

-939 MLPESK
+939 MLPEPK

-952 VGMPNQSSTVPLAQA
+952 VGIPNQSSTVPRAQA
-967 NNVPVQAPHL
+967 NNVPVQVPHL

-1031 VAADNDITLPK
+1031 VAADNNVTLPQ

-1089 AKAEEGINAEDKIQH
+1089 AKAEEGINTEDKIQH
-1104 AESGQGK
+1104 VESGQGK
-1111 EGAVQVNEDNSS
+1111 EGAVQVNEDNVADNAA
-1123 TEHFTRGTHTH
+1123 TEHFTRGTHIH
-1134 TKTRAENPAASLNMK
+1134 TRTGEENPAARLNMK
-1149 VDKDV
+1149 VDNDV
-1154 YKKVS
+1154 YKKVNA
-1159 VIAKKHGGHYSRF
+1159 IAKKHGGGYSRF

-1178 NTVEG
+1178 KTVEG
-1183 RDAFVDEAERE
+1183 RDAFVGEAERE
-1194 VFGRKAEQ
+1194 VFSQ
-1202 SIKKSGGNT
+1202 
-1211 AKKDAQQQKQI
+1211 KD
-1222 ESYSIDEAKSLVNEV
+1222 E
-1237 KKRYEY
+1237 
-1243 SEVNY
+1243 
-1248 DTALKMLDDIASKVH
+1248 
-1263 GKIRPYNN
+1263 
-1271 GDAQPIFDYDL
+1271 QPI
-1282 KNTIKE
+1282 
-1288 ITDMEKLGEMSSP
+1288 
-1301 DDYHGFLDGKTQEEI
+1301 
-1316 KNIKEILI
+1316 
-1324 PSMKF
+1324 
-1329 KMEKLAKDNAKVEFV
+1329 KD
-1344 PMNPR
+1344 
-1349 RKDTKVPLIDGG
+1349 
-1361 LYPDYAYLYFK
+1361 
-1372 YMRKKQFEMH
+1372 
-1382 LNNQLEDKGEG
+1382 EG
-1393 DKSATAPEQTA
+1393 DKSVQATTVQEQPAPAEKPTE
-1404 PVAKP
+1404 KP
-1409 AETPAAKLDNEN
+1409 AVKQKNDNMVGDWYVPDF
-1421 ASNKPV
+1421 KTGV
-1427 DVKEYEFAEGYRSE
+1427 WGWY
-1441 SGRSLN
+1441 
-1447 ESDEDEFVV
+1447 SDSVRLIL
-1456 KPDGS
+1456 KNLL
-1461 KDFGEITPDISAAVK
+1461 KGEITPNEAATKIKMTYNSAYDELPQISDGSVNSTVRNYHYALIKSLEAGKKPVIVSGKVPEGNKTVVVKGNEFGDYSDISELRDKAIAYYSK
-1476 EQSGIDLPA
+1476 ELQGTYVVNKVLGQIDIDSIDSVAFTGEGKRKAKSNSGNVEKILLIKYLP
-1485 GKIRLRVGNDREGL
+1485 
-1499 IHAKKHEKQAQ
+1499 Q
-1510 DAGFN
+1510 
-1515 SIEDLIEDVVAN
+1515 LIENSTEDIEYAEAETDKHKKVGDSFYYLYTS
-1527 FDSIY
+1527 FDMDGKNIPVCITLKK
-1532 LHKANIEGHRDT
+1532 LH
-1544 YSLVKHGVEKHNAV
+1544 
-1558 APIYFDLQFNGEGE
+1558 NGEIH
-1572 YYLVI
+1572 YYNHVVNPDRSKQK
-1577 TAMPKSDRNL
+1577 AMPVIPARTESDKTATVSSPVGIANVTSSVTQDEEKGKQ
-1587 KKQTKKDRLIYSSP
+1587 KKATKKDRLIYSSP

-1842 SKGLDG
+1842 SKGPDG
-1848 GHEDVPAGQAGGVEE
+1848 GYKNVQAGQAEGVEE
-1863 AGDKI
+1863 AGDRAAR
-1868 SGVPGE
+1868 VPGE
-1874 VPGRSGRKGA
+1874 VSEQRGREGA
-1884 EDTGSPEGEN
+1884 ADAGSPEGEN
-1894 TAGSGSAGV
+1894 TAGTGPAGV
-1903 RAGAELEKTAGNG
+1903 RAGAELEKAAGKGN
-1916 DSKPGSK
+1916 SKSGSK

-1931 QKNPSPTEIPG
+1931 QRNPSPTEIPG
-1942 HDWEIKESAAGKTSE
+1942 HDWEITESAAGKTSE
-1957 KQRFQQNVEAI
+1957 KQRFKQNVEAI
-1968 KLLKQLEADNRMPT
+1968 KLLKQLEADNRIPT

-1995 GGLKDAFMEGSK
+1995 GGLKDAFMDGSK
-2007 ENSEIRTLL
+2007 ENSEIRALL

-2068 CMPRDMMA
+2068 CMPRDMLA

-2100 FIENK
+2100 YVENK

-2198 KVITDI
+2198 KVVTDI
-2204 VIMRKRDKDN
+2204 IIMRKRDKDN

-2225 VSTYNQMAYRGGGS
+2225 VSTYTQSGYYGRGS
-2239 ATINQY
+2239 APINQY
-2245 FLDNPDKVIGTLGIE
+2245 FLDNPDNVIGSLGVE
-2260 KNQYGKDA
+2260 RNQYGKDA

-2282 LEKAMGDLPEGA
+2282 LEKAMRDLPEGA
-2294 YQEDNRA
+2294 YQEDNGA

-2308 ASANKKARADE
+2308 ASANKKSRADE

-2493 ANLQG
+2493 ASLQG

-2785 LPEVPKMKKTVKTA
+2785 LPEVPKMTKTVKTA

-2851 KRFPLTPETASEF
+2851 ERFPLTPETASEF

-2879 RAGKM
+2879 KAGKM

-2903 NGILDT
+2903 NDILDT

-2928 DEADMFKNLHYATS
+2928 DEADLFKNLHYATS
-2942 MDRVAGITNSDAI
+2942 MDRVSGLTNSDAI
-2955 LSNDMFAKTQWLT
+2955 RSNDMFAKTQWLT

-3007 LDLFDNWV
+3007 LDLFDNWI
-3015 RTFAEIGPGIE
+3015 RTFAEIGTGIE

-3031 DGFRKVN
+3031 DGFRKIN

-3049 TKMFRKIV
+3049 TKMFRKIA

-3080 KIQADPKFA
+3080 KIKADPKLV

-3107 SHEKG
+3107 IQEKG
-3112 EDNML
+3112 GDNML

-3143 FEETADIKGAQLVFC
+3143 FEETSDIKGAQLIFC
-3158 DMGIPRAESEEEKK
+3158 DMGIPRAESDNEKK
-3172 KTEDELDDDN
+3172 KKDDELDDDN

-3218 MDELFQRVDSGDV
+3218 MDELFQKVDSGDV

-3238 KKMGAGT
+3238 QKMGAGT

-3539 DEVNREIEQ
+3539 DEINREIEQ
-3548 TLVDSGRKQLAEAD
+3548 TLVDNGRKQLSEAD
-3562 GEEGTETAAKKYSVS
+3562 NEEGAETAEKKYSVAD
-3577 NDGGAGRTM
+3577 DGVAERTM

-3612 VTFTLPNGSR
+3612 VTFTLPNGSK

-3644 YGRDIRTDEAPEGM
+3644 YGRNIRTDEAPEGM

-3699 LSRRYANEEAEAE
+3699 LSRRYENEEAEAE

-3765 GTAGGRDTKFAITP
+3765 GTAGGVTTKFS
-3779 QQKDIIFE
+3779 
-3787 HVRTAIDEE
+3787 
-3796 IAKWRAAGKNDD
+3796 
-3808 FIRDQ
+3808 
-3813 LNTFN
+3813 L
-3818 LRMQEEVA
+3818 
-3826 KPFLQQYRDAQRAKD
+3826 
-3841 YDSCKKFVER
+3841 
-3851 MLRGRDIPPNIDYV
+3851 
-3865 KQAREYENKWKEFTD
+3865 
-3880 YAKKVCAALGTDR
+3880 TDR
-3893 AGHRGF
+3893 ANNQLME
-3899 GASIFDWRGVDT
+3899 AIVSSIDSAIRKWQFSG
-3911 YWSISS
+3911 ISS
-3917 TTGRSEGIHRDY
+3917 DEIRARLNEDNSDLKNQILAPIRASYNDIKSRKDKDISSKAAIVDRIRGDRLLPEGVGYEQLYENYLADMKEMYENAAKIYSAVCRDKGIHRDY

-4349 MQQAQEK
+4349 MQRAQEK

-4635 YSESSLSAG
+4635 YSESKLSAG

-4689 DPRDKKTFMRAT
+4689 DPRDKKTFMRAA

-4734 SNWVIGKVGDTI
+4734 SNWVVGKVGDTI

-4757 RLTSNFIE
+4757 RMTSNFIE

-4782 ILDALPSLMPLGLL
+4782 IMDALPSLMPLGLL
-4796 PIVENM
+4796 PVVENM

-4825 QYNANTPS
+4825 QYNANTSS

-4933 KHMKEVSDK
+4933 KRMKEASNK

-4969 GIQEQRVRLANSVIG
+4969 SIQEQRVRLANSVIG

>member
-39 EEKTS
+39 EEKTG

-95 GLINNGQYLNKVSQ
+95 GLINNGKYLNKVSQ

-332 TNKPYGSDIFNLTD
+332 TNKPYGQDIFNLTA

-356 APALIPGAF
+356 APALIPGMF

-514 EDARKAG
+514 EDAQKAG

-527 SPENVAAGDIIVY
+527 SPEKVVAGDIIVY

-550 GKGGYVGNSTSQ
+550 GKGGYVGNSTSR

-677 EMLKAFGGNV
+677 EMLKAYDGDI

-698 GNVEAT
+698 GNVEAA

-712 KETQNYVPAVMEN
+712 KETQNYVPAVMG
-725 YNGFK
+725 YYDSFK
-730 SGGTVAKNATVGE
+730 AGGTVAKNATVGE
-743 ANNMDMPKADFRS
+743 ENNMDMPKADFRS
-756 IFEGLDNFSADDML
+756 IFEGVDNFSADDML
-770 NDFVQSNVDEY
+770 NDFVQANVDEN

-796 KDNFTQ
+796 KDSFTQ
-802 NGFKRFTQDS
+802 KGFKKFTEDT

-824 RMADDDVL
+824 RMADDDVS

-863 AIKKYAADYRDK
+863 AIKKYAADYRSK
-875 LTRAL
+875 MTKAL

-886 ASHMEN
+886 ASRMED
-892 SKPKA
+892 SKQKA
-897 EPAAEGKPFT
+897 EPAAENKPFT
-907 ANDDIQPQAVA
+907 ANDDIQQQAAVNKTEEQQKGQSAPAMQKQQAILPEPKPRMDFAAEPAYNAPQPIAHPVPNAPVVQDMPATQNPQA
-918 NKSEETQKRQSVPVT
+918 
-933 QKPQTM
+933 
-939 MLPESK
+939 MLPAP
-945 TRADFMQ
+945 RPRVDFM
-952 VGMPNQSSTVPLAQA
+952 
-967 NNVPVQAPHL
+967 
-977 PQGISASQN
+977 
-986 QLPMLQA
+986 
-993 PKPHVDFLKAPVYNL
+993 KAPVYNL
-1008 PQAMAPVAQSKEERI
+1008 PQAMAPVAPNKDERI
-1023 QQAEAIRQ
+1023 QQAQAIRQ
-1031 VAADNDITLPK
+1031 VAADNNVTLPK
-1042 ELDMGLDS
+1042 DLDMGLDS

-1111 EGAVQVNEDNSS
+1111 EGAVQVNEDNVADNAA
-1123 TEHFTRGTHTH
+1123 TEHFTGGTHIH

-1154 YKKVS
+1154 YKKVNA
-1159 VIAKKHGGHYSRF
+1159 IAKKHGGGYSRF

-1178 NTVEG
+1178 NTAED

-1194 VFGRKAEQ
+1194 VFGRKAEPP
-1202 SIKKSGGNT
+1202 
-1211 AKKDAQQQKQI
+1211 KKDDATTDGNA
-1222 ESYSIDEAKSLVNEV
+1222 SV
-1237 KKRYEY
+1237 KEG
-1243 SEVNY
+1243 
-1248 DTALKMLDDIASKVH
+1248 IA
-1263 GKIRPYNN
+1263 
-1271 GDAQPIFDYDL
+1271 
-1282 KNTIKE
+1282 
-1288 ITDMEKLGEMSSP
+1288 
-1301 DDYHGFLDGKTQEEI
+1301 
-1316 KNIKEILI
+1316 
-1324 PSMKF
+1324 
-1329 KMEKLAKDNAKVEFV
+1329 
-1344 PMNPR
+1344 
-1349 RKDTKVPLIDGG
+1349 
-1361 LYPDYAYLYFK
+1361 
-1372 YMRKKQFEMH
+1372 
-1382 LNNQLEDKGEG
+1382 KGEG
-1393 DKSATAPEQTA
+1393 NKSATAPEQTA

-1409 AETPAAKLDNEN
+1409 AAKPKNDNMVGDWYVPNFSDPWKQYSDSVRITLQEVLDGETTTDKAATRLKMIYARMYDELPQFFDGNMHSMVRNYHDSLIKSLE
-1421 ASNKPV
+1421 AGNKPV
-1427 DVKEYEFAEGYRSE
+1427 DVKESVAKFADRIGVDAGLLQDMIDRGLTYENINEYGRFDNLLKTLDAEKAKAYIASLTGQEMPQFRVNNRVNAVLKSVIVSGKVPEGNKTVVVKGDEFGDYDGIKDLRTKAKAYYKEKLQGTVVRNEQLGLIDIDENGEVNFTRAGREEMANRSYGENKLLLVKYLPVLIE
-1441 SGRSLN
+1441 SANDITSSEPKKEKHQN
-1447 ESDEDEFVV
+1447 EYFYYLHTRATFPNGDLPVKITLIKRNNGKIQYYDHYVMTENGKKNEGVVASTAPASSDEAL
-1456 KPDGS
+1456 G
-1461 KDFGEITPDISAAVK
+1461 TPS
-1476 EQSGIDLPA
+1476 
-1485 GKIRLRVGNDREGL
+1485 
-1499 IHAKKHEKQAQ
+1499 
-1510 DAGFN
+1510 
-1515 SIEDLIEDVVAN
+1515 
-1527 FDSIY
+1527 
-1532 LHKANIEGHRDT
+1532 LHT
-1544 YSLVKHGVEKHNAV
+1544 PSLTE
-1558 APIYFDLQFNGEGE
+1558 
-1572 YYLVI
+1572 
-1577 TAMPKSDRNL
+1577 
-1587 KKQTKKDRLIYSSP
+1587 
-1601 GLDTATTSNSSP
+1601 
-1613 VSRQGSVNV
+1613 
-1622 GATQDVLPTSDKSS
+1622 
-1636 GILTASVAQNDENS
+1636 SVAQNEENS
-1650 NNKPI
+1650 NSKPI

-1831 EADRNGQERTE
+1831 EADKNGQERTE
-1842 SKGLDG
+1842 GKGPDG
-1848 GHEDVPAGQAGGVEE
+1848 GYEDVQAGQAEGVEE
-1863 AGDKI
+1863 AGDRAA
-1868 SGVPGE
+1868 GVPGE
-1874 VPGRSGRKGA
+1874 VSGQRGREGA
-1884 EDTGSPEGEN
+1884 ADAGSPEGEN
-1894 TAGSGSAGV
+1894 TAGTGPAGV
-1903 RAGAELEKTAGNG
+1903 RAGAELEKAAGKGN
-1916 DSKPGSK
+1916 SKSGSK
-1923 QSPALTPA
+1923 RSPALTPA
-1931 QKNPSPTEIPG
+1931 QRNPSPTEIPG
-1942 HDWEIKESAAGKTSE
+1942 HDWEITESAAGKTSE
-1957 KQRFQQNVEAI
+1957 KQRFKQNVEAI
-1968 KLLKQLEADNRMPT
+1968 KLLKQLEADNRIPT

-1995 GGLKDAFMEGSK
+1995 GGLKDAFMDGSK
-2007 ENSEIRTLL
+2007 ENSEIRALL

-2068 CMPRDMMA
+2068 CMPRDMLA

-2100 FIENK
+2100 YVENK

-2198 KVITDI
+2198 KVVTDI
-2204 VIMRKRDKDN
+2204 IIMRKRDKDN

-2225 VSTYNQMAYRGGGS
+2225 VSTYTQSGYYGRGS
-2239 ATINQY
+2239 APINQY
-2245 FLDNPDKVIGTLGIE
+2245 FLDNPDNVIGSLGVE
-2260 KNQYGKDA
+2260 RNQYGKDA

-2282 LEKAMGDLPEGA
+2282 LEKAMRDLPEGA

-2333 IVQNQSGVEVEITG
+2333 IVQNQNGDEVEITG
-2347 KKAKV
+2347 NKAKV

-2363 NAIILAQMDAK
+2363 NAIIQAQMDAK

-2384 KTLNERY
+2384 KALNKRY
-2391 DSFVEKY
+2391 DSFVKKY

-2493 ANLQG
+2493 ASLQG

-2523 LAYAEAEAKRDKSYE
+2523 LAYAEAEAQRDKTYE

-2564 WIPVSDYQDFV
+2564 WIPVSDYQDFI
-2575 NYLMGREDSPFENV
+2575 NYLTGLSSNSAENV
-2589 KFLPSAGKWE
+2589 KFLPSAGRWE

-2608 FKVKGIKFEDFLQNI
+2608 FKAQGIKFADFLQNI

-2628 ITVYSYSGKDRVVNQ
+2628 ITVYSYSGKDKVVNQ
-2643 ELTDAANLTAD
+2643 ELTDAANLKAD
-2654 EIRREFSDWLWSEK
+2654 EIRSEFSDWLWRDK

-2714 WRMLQGMNTLIA
+2714 WRMLQGLNTLIA

-2785 LPEVPKMKKTVKTA
+2785 LPEVPKMTKTVKTA

-2851 KRFPLTPETASEF
+2851 ERFPLTPETASEF

-2890 SMETKIANMKEKL
+2890 SMETKIANLKEKL
-2903 NGILDT
+2903 NDILDT
-2909 SLDDIGIPFEQLGI
+2909 SLEDIGIPFEQLGI

-2928 DEADMFKNLHYATS
+2928 DEADLFKNLHYATS
-2942 MDRVAGITNSDAI
+2942 MDRVSGLTNSDAI
-2955 LSNDMFAKTQWLT
+2955 RSNDMFAKTQWLT

-2998 DMQGLKEKG
+2998 DMQSLKEKG
-3007 LDLFDNWV
+3007 LDLFDNWI
-3015 RTFAEIGPGIE
+3015 RTFAEIGTGIE

-3031 DGFRKVN
+3031 DGFRKIN

-3049 TKMFRKIV
+3049 TKMFRKIA
-3057 DVKTQADLDL
+3057 DVKTQDDLDL

-3080 KIQADPKFA
+3080 KIKADPKLV

-3107 SHEKG
+3107 TQEKG
-3112 EDNML
+3112 GDNML

-3134 ACADQIAKK
+3134 ACADQIARK
-3143 FEETADIKGAQLVFC
+3143 FEETSDIKGAQLVFC
-3158 DMGIPRAESEEEKK
+3158 DMGIPRAESDNEKK
-3172 KTEDELDDDN
+3172 KNGDELNNDN

-3187 SVYEKLMRAL
+3187 SVYEKLIRAL
-3197 RNRGI
+3197 RTRGI

-3218 MDELFQRVDSGDV
+3218 MDELFQKVDSGDV

-3238 KKMGAGT
+3238 QKMGAGT

-3343 LIKEQLSLNNEVTK
+3343 LIKEQLSLTSEVTK

-3370 DAQAKLDTLPE
+3370 DAQAKLDTLPD
-3381 SIDNLRLIRDKLNED
+3381 SLDNLRLIRDKLNED
-3396 IARRVDTKGNAF
+3396 IASRIDTKGDAF
-3408 KATIDGKVY
+3408 KATIDGKEY
-3417 TERAKAE
+3417 TERAKAD
-3424 EALQKVLG
+3424 EALQKVLDG
-3432 SYNNTV
+3432 FNNTM

-3449 IKAVYKENSYT
+3449 IKAIYKENLYT
-3460 IGDEAGSSVKLQL
+3460 VGNDVGSSVKLQL

-3504 ESNISQLEAELKD
+3504 ENSIKQLEAELND
-3517 AEETMKLEYPYAE
+3517 AEETMKLEYPYAD

-3644 YGRDIRTDEAPEGM
+3644 YGRNIRTDEAPEGM

-3699 LSRRYANEEAEAE
+3699 LSRRYENEEAEAE

-3765 GTAGGRDTKFAITP
+3765 GTAGGVTTKFS
-3779 QQKDIIFE
+3779 
-3787 HVRTAIDEE
+3787 
-3796 IAKWRAAGKNDD
+3796 
-3808 FIRDQ
+3808 
-3813 LNTFN
+3813 L
-3818 LRMQEEVA
+3818 
-3826 KPFLQQYRDAQRAKD
+3826 
-3841 YDSCKKFVER
+3841 
-3851 MLRGRDIPPNIDYV
+3851 
-3865 KQAREYENKWKEFTD
+3865 
-3880 YAKKVCAALGTDR
+3880 TDR
-3893 AGHRGF
+3893 ANNQLME
-3899 GASIFDWRGVDT
+3899 AIVSSIDSAIRKWQFSG
-3911 YWSISS
+3911 ISS
-3917 TTGRSEGIHRDY
+3917 DEIRARLNEDNSDLKNQILAPIRASYNDIKSRKDKDISSKAAIVDRIRGDRLLPEGVGYEQLYENYLADMKEMYENAAKIYSAVCRDKGIHRDY

-4635 YSESSLSAG
+4635 YSESKLSAG

-4689 DPRDKKTFMRAT
+4689 DPRDKKTFMRAA

-4734 SNWVIGKVGDTI
+4734 SNWVVGKVGDTI

-4757 RLTSNFIE
+4757 RMTSNFIE

-4782 ILDALPSLMPLGLL
+4782 IMDALPSLMPLGLL
-4796 PIVENM
+4796 PVVENM

-4813 VPGYLSKLPDEM
+4813 VPGYLSKIPDEM
-4825 QYNANTPS
+4825 QYNANTSS

-4933 KHMKEVSDK
+4933 KRMKEASNK

-4969 GIQEQRVRLANSVIG
+4969 SIQEQRVRLANSVIG

>member
-1 MSEMSEYIKNR
+1 
-12 LNSKYGTP
+12 
-20 EQLQDSLTMANGSW
+20 
-34 YYDGA
+34 
-39 EEKTS
+39 
-44 PLEDLAR
+44 
-51 VFASSAVGGTGDIL
+51 
-65 TGLGTLTKNFMEDDD
+65 
-80 GTSLFP
+80 
-86 LPIAKPVSE
+86 
-95 GLINNGQYLNKVSQ
+95 
-109 DLAGGSMKQGKSQDG
+109 
-124 YWQDKGFLDRVS
+124 
-136 DIDYWTDPYG
+136 
-146 VGMDIAMLGGS
+146 
-157 MVPQLPVLA
+157 
-166 AMPEVG
+166 
-172 VGRLAGG
+172 
-179 LLGKLGG
+179 
-186 KFATN
+186 
-191 AARDTNMLTHAGNT
+191 
-205 IAAGLNKA
+205 
-213 GSALGGSTA
+213 
-222 AQMEHWALAGG
+222 
-233 PTTAMMN
+233 
-240 AGGLYE
+240 
-246 DLKKQ
+246 
-251 GYDDSQIA
+251 
-259 NSMYGMMQEEL
+259 
-270 PQDFLTGALAGL
+270 
-282 ALSGKLGRVVGG
+282 
-294 QNAGRLRQG
+294 
-303 VQNFAINAPINVA
+303 
-316 SEYFDEANQQR
+316 
-327 LQNKY
+327 
-332 TNKPYGSDIFNLTD
+332 
-346 DEKAAGASAA
+346 
-356 APALIPGAF
+356 
-365 GGAKNVITR
+365 
-374 GRSFREAYSDWRN
+374 
-387 GGGKLPFINSNSNS
+387 
-401 ANTENDVVND
+401 
-411 GELQQQ
+411 
-417 INAVNQQISDAVDQA
+417 
-432 NAEAISTAARNM
+432 
-444 PQVPAVPQNVPQA
+444 
-457 NTAGSNAVEA
+457 
-467 AAAPLIGKRM
+467 
-477 DNGEN
+477 
-482 GCVEAVTKIGAS
+482 
-494 TSGFLKNEL
+494 
-503 DNGVVYVPKLV
+503 
-514 EDARKAG
+514 
-521 VGVVAY
+521 
-527 SPENVAAGDIIVY
+527 
-540 GDNDHVVMAD
+540 
-550 GKGGYVGNSTSQ
+550 
-562 QKVVHGSDYTDMGD
+562 
-576 LQPTKII
+576 
-583 KTGNTGTSA
+583 
-592 GRFAGESYSGDSAI
+592 
-606 DSAIVS
+606 
-612 AANKYGVDPALVAA
+612 
-626 VAKQESGFNQEASS
+626 
-640 GAGARGIMQLMPE
+640 
-653 TAKGLGVNPD
+653 
-663 DMVQNIEG
+663 
-671 GAKYLA
+671 
-677 EMLKAFGGNV
+677 
-687 EMALAAYNAGP
+687 
-698 GNVEAT
+698 
-704 GGDMSRLP
+704 
-712 KETQNYVPAVMEN
+712 
-725 YNGFK
+725 
-730 SGGTVAKNATVGE
+730 
-743 ANNMDMPKADFRS
+743 
-756 IFEGLDNFSADDML
+756 
-770 NDFVQSNVDEY
+770 
-781 GNVTLPGLAE
+781 
-791 LLNNK
+791 
-796 KDNFTQ
+796 
-802 NGFKRFTQDS
+802 
-812 ELLLALAEQMYN
+812 
-824 RMADDDVL
+824 
-832 IVRMMLENASKR
+832 
-844 ADFDNYAK
+844 
-852 IGQALTENDTP
+852 
-863 AIKKYAADYRDK
+863 
-875 LTRAL
+875 
-880 NNLTML
+880 
-886 ASHMEN
+886 
-892 SKPKA
+892 
-897 EPAAEGKPFT
+897 
-907 ANDDIQPQAVA
+907 
-918 NKSEETQKRQSVPVT
+918 
-933 QKPQTM
+933 
-939 MLPESK
+939 
-945 TRADFMQ
+945 
-952 VGMPNQSSTVPLAQA
+952 
-967 NNVPVQAPHL
+967 
-977 PQGISASQN
+977 
-986 QLPMLQA
+986 
-993 PKPHVDFLKAPVYNL
+993 
-1008 PQAMAPVAQSKEERI
+1008 
-1023 QQAEAIRQ
+1023 
-1031 VAADNDITLPK
+1031 
-1042 ELDMGLDS
+1042 
-1050 GAKKAVQAAQQEL
+1050 
-1063 INAVPSLEAVKNGGN
+1063 
-1078 TNENQSISTEA
+1078 
-1089 AKAEEGINAEDKIQH
+1089 
-1104 AESGQGK
+1104 
-1111 EGAVQVNEDNSS
+1111 
-1123 TEHFTRGTHTH
+1123 
-1134 TKTRAENPAASLNMK
+1134 
-1149 VDKDV
+1149 
-1154 YKKVS
+1154 
-1159 VIAKKHGGHYSRF
+1159 
-1172 AKKFLF
+1172 
-1178 NTVEG
+1178 
-1183 RDAFVDEAERE
+1183 
-1194 VFGRKAEQ
+1194 
-1202 SIKKSGGNT
+1202 
-1211 AKKDAQQQKQI
+1211 
-1222 ESYSIDEAKSLVNEV
+1222 
-1237 KKRYEY
+1237 
-1243 SEVNY
+1243 
-1248 DTALKMLDDIASKVH
+1248 
-1263 GKIRPYNN
+1263 
-1271 GDAQPIFDYDL
+1271 
-1282 KNTIKE
+1282 
-1288 ITDMEKLGEMSSP
+1288 MEKLGEMSSP

-1476 EQSGIDLPA
+1476 EQSGIDLPT

-1499 IHAKKHEKQAQ
+1499 IHAKKHEEQAQ
-1510 DAGFN
+1510 NAGFN

-1831 EADRNGQERTE
+1831 EADKNGQEHTE
-1842 SKGLDG
+1842 GKGLDG
-1848 GHEDVPAGQAGGVEE
+1848 GYENVPAGQAGGVEE
-1863 AGDKI
+1863 AGDKT

-1894 TAGSGSAGV
+1894 TAGAGSAGV

-1916 DSKPGSK
+1916 DGKPGSK

-1995 GGLKDAFMEGSK
+1995 GGLKAAFMEGSK
-2007 ENSEIRTLL
+2007 ENSEIRALL

-2100 FIENK
+2100 FVENK

-2282 LEKAMGDLPEGA
+2282 LEKAMRDLPEGA

-2750 KKPMYCLPN
+2750 KKTMYCLPN

-2785 LPEVPKMKKTVKTA
+2785 LPEVPKMTKTVKTA

-2851 KRFPLTPETASEF
+2851 ERFPLTPETASEF

-2879 RAGKM
+2879 KAGKM

-2903 NGILDT
+2903 NDILDT

-2928 DEADMFKNLHYATS
+2928 DEADLFKNLHYATS
-2942 MDRVAGITNSDAI
+2942 MDRVSGLTNSDAI
-2955 LSNDMFAKTQWLT
+2955 RSNDMFAKTQWLT

-3007 LDLFDNWV
+3007 LDLFDNWI
-3015 RTFAEIGPGIE
+3015 RTFAEIGTGIE

-3031 DGFRKVN
+3031 DGFRKIN

-3049 TKMFRKIV
+3049 TKMFRKIA

-3080 KIQADPKFA
+3080 KIKADPKLV

-3107 SHEKG
+3107 IQEKG
-3112 EDNML
+3112 GDNML

-3143 FEETADIKGAQLVFC
+3143 FEETSDIKGAQLVFC
-3158 DMGIPRAESEEEKK
+3158 DMGIPRAESDNEKK
-3172 KTEDELDDDN
+3172 KKDDELDDDN

-3218 MDELFQRVDSGDV
+3218 MDELFQKVDSGDV

-3238 KKMGAGT
+3238 QKMGAGT

-3396 IARRVDTKGNAF
+3396 IASRVDTKGNAF

-3417 TERAKAE
+3417 TERVKAE

-3539 DEVNREIEQ
+3539 DEINREIEQ
-3548 TLVDSGRKQLAEAD
+3548 TLVDNGRKQLSEAD
-3562 GEEGTETAAKKYSVS
+3562 NEEGAETAEKKYSVAD
-3577 NDGGAGRTM
+3577 DGVAERTM

-3612 VTFTLPNGSR
+3612 VTFTLPNGSK

-3699 LSRRYANEEAEAE
+3699 LSRRYENEEAEAE

-3719 ARDRSGMFGKIW
+3719 ARDHSGMFGKIW

-3765 GTAGGRDTKFAITP
+3765 GTAGGVTTKFS
-3779 QQKDIIFE
+3779 
-3787 HVRTAIDEE
+3787 
-3796 IAKWRAAGKNDD
+3796 
-3808 FIRDQ
+3808 
-3813 LNTFN
+3813 L
-3818 LRMQEEVA
+3818 
-3826 KPFLQQYRDAQRAKD
+3826 
-3841 YDSCKKFVER
+3841 
-3851 MLRGRDIPPNIDYV
+3851 
-3865 KQAREYENKWKEFTD
+3865 
-3880 YAKKVCAALGTDR
+3880 TDR
-3893 AGHRGF
+3893 ANNQLME
-3899 GASIFDWRGVDT
+3899 AIVSSIDSAIRKWQFSG
-3911 YWSISS
+3911 ISS
-3917 TTGRSEGIHRDY
+3917 DEIRARLNEDNSDLKNQILAPIRASYNDIKSRKDKDISSKAAIVDRIRGDRLLPEGVGYEQLYENYLADMKEMYENAAKIYSAVCRDKGIHRDY

-3998 QHKGDKEYRE
+3998 QHKADKEYRE

-4635 YSESSLSAG
+4635 YSESKLSAG

-4689 DPRDKKTFMRAT
+4689 DPRGKKTFMRAA

-4712 LLFSLLYRDEE
+4712 LLFSLLYRDEK

-4734 SNWVIGKVGDTI
+4734 SNWVVGKVGDTI

-4757 RLTSNFIE
+4757 RMTSNFIE

-4782 ILDALPSLMPLGLL
+4782 IMDALPSLMPLGLL
-4796 PIVENM
+4796 PVVENM

-4825 QYNANTPS
+4825 QYNANTSS

-4933 KHMKEVSDK
+4933 KRMKEASNK

-4969 GIQEQRVRLANSVIG
+4969 SIQEQRVRLANSVIG

>member
-233 PTTAMMN
+233 PTTALMN

-259 NSMYGMMQEEL
+259 NNMYGMMQEEM

-332 TNKPYGSDIFNLTD
+332 TNKPYGQDIFNLTA

-356 APALIPGAF
+356 APALIPGMF

-387 GGGKLPFINSNSNS
+387 SGGRLPFINRNSNSNN
-401 ANTENDVVND
+401 AENDVVND

-514 EDARKAG
+514 EDAQKAG

-527 SPENVAAGDIIVY
+527 SPEKVVAGDIIVY

-550 GKGGYVGNSTSQ
+550 GKGGYVGNSTSR

-677 EMLKAFGGNV
+677 EMLKAYDGDI

-698 GNVEAT
+698 GNVEAA

-712 KETQNYVPAVMEN
+712 KETQNYVPAVIG
-725 YNGFK
+725 YYDSFK
-730 SGGTVAKNATVGE
+730 AGGTVAKNATVGE
-743 ANNMDMPKADFRS
+743 ENNMDMPKADFRS

-796 KDNFTQ
+796 KDSFTQ
-802 NGFKRFTQDS
+802 KGFKKFTEDT

-824 RMADDDVL
+824 RMADDDVS

-863 AIKKYAADYRDK
+863 AIKKYAADYRSK
-875 LTRAL
+875 MTKAL

-886 ASHMEN
+886 ASRMED
-892 SKPKA
+892 SKQKA
-897 EPAAEGKPFT
+897 EPAAENKPFT
-907 ANDDIQPQAVA
+907 ANDDIQQQAAVNKTEEQQKGQSAPAMQKQQAILPEPKPRMDFAAEPAYNAPQPIAHPVPNAPAVQDMPATQNPQA
-918 NKSEETQKRQSVPVT
+918 
-933 QKPQTM
+933 
-939 MLPESK
+939 MLPAP
-945 TRADFMQ
+945 RPRVDFM
-952 VGMPNQSSTVPLAQA
+952 
-967 NNVPVQAPHL
+967 
-977 PQGISASQN
+977 
-986 QLPMLQA
+986 
-993 PKPHVDFLKAPVYNL
+993 KAPVYNL
-1008 PQAMAPVAQSKEERI
+1008 PQAMAPVAPNKDERI
-1023 QQAEAIRQ
+1023 QQAQAIRQ
-1031 VAADNDITLPK
+1031 VAADNNVTLPK
-1042 ELDMGLDS
+1042 DLDIGLDS

-1063 INAVPSLEAVKNGGN
+1063 INAVPSLEMIENGGN
-1078 TNENQSISTEA
+1078 TNETQSISTEKTE
-1089 AKAEEGINAEDKIQH
+1089 AKEGINTEDKVQY

-1111 EGAVQVNEDNSS
+1111 EGPVQVSGGNNA
-1123 TEHFTRGTHTH
+1123 TEHFTRSTHTH
-1134 TKTRAENPAASLNMK
+1134 TKTGAEKPAASLNMK

-1154 YKKVS
+1154 YKKVNA
-1159 VIAKKHGGHYSRF
+1159 IAKKHGGGYSRF

-1178 NTVEG
+1178 NTAED

-1194 VFGRKAEQ
+1194 VFGRKAEPP
-1202 SIKKSGGNT
+1202 
-1211 AKKDAQQQKQI
+1211 KKDDATTDGNA
-1222 ESYSIDEAKSLVNEV
+1222 SV
-1237 KKRYEY
+1237 KEG
-1243 SEVNY
+1243 
-1248 DTALKMLDDIASKVH
+1248 IA
-1263 GKIRPYNN
+1263 
-1271 GDAQPIFDYDL
+1271 
-1282 KNTIKE
+1282 
-1288 ITDMEKLGEMSSP
+1288 
-1301 DDYHGFLDGKTQEEI
+1301 
-1316 KNIKEILI
+1316 
-1324 PSMKF
+1324 
-1329 KMEKLAKDNAKVEFV
+1329 
-1344 PMNPR
+1344 
-1349 RKDTKVPLIDGG
+1349 
-1361 LYPDYAYLYFK
+1361 
-1372 YMRKKQFEMH
+1372 
-1382 LNNQLEDKGEG
+1382 KGEG
-1393 DKSATAPEQTA
+1393 NKSATAPEQTA

-1485 GKIRLRVGNDREGL
+1485 GKIRLRVGTDKKGL
-1499 IHAKKHEKQAQ
+1499 LHAKKHEQQAKE
-1510 DAGFN
+1510 DGYS
-1515 SIEDLIEDVVAN
+1515 SIEDMISDVAGR

-1532 LHKANIEGHRDT
+1532 MREPSSANGNVT
-1544 YSLVKHGVEKHNAV
+1544 YTLVKKGDKATGKMNGISPV
-1558 APIYFDLQFNGEGE
+1558 YFEIQSDGKGG
-1572 YYLVI
+1572 YYIII
-1577 TAMPKSDRNL
+1577 TAIPQGDANL
-1587 KKQTKKDRLIYSSP
+1587 KRTTKKDRLIYSSP
-1601 GLDTATTSNSSP
+1601 SLDTATESNAGAVSTSAN
-1613 VSRQGSVNV
+1613 NV
-1622 GATQDVLPTSDKSS
+1622 GADTRGGTSTSDKSS
-1636 GILTASVAQNDENS
+1636 GILTASVAQNEENS
-1650 NNKPI
+1650 NSKPI

-1693 ARLEAKLAAKL
+1693 ARLEVKLAAKL

-1842 SKGLDG
+1842 SKGPDG
-1848 GHEDVPAGQAGGVEE
+1848 GYENVQAGQAGGVEE
-1863 AGDKI
+1863 AGDKT

-1894 TAGSGSAGV
+1894 TAGAGSAGV

-2007 ENSEIRTLL
+2007 ENSEIRALL

-2045 VSRLGFKHGRILD
+2045 VSRLGFKYGRILD

-2100 FIENK
+2100 FVENK

-2204 VIMRKRDKDN
+2204 IIMRKRDKDN
-2214 VQSPHANDFLT
+2214 VQSPYANDFLT

-2260 KNQYGKDA
+2260 KNQYGKDS

-2282 LEKAMGDLPEGA
+2282 LEKAMRDLPEGA

-2589 KFLPSAGKWE
+2589 KFLPSAGRWE

-2654 EIRREFSDWLWSEK
+2654 EIRREFSDWLWSNK
-2668 EREKRLVRYYNDNFN
+2668 EREKRLIRYYNDNFN

-2689 YDGSHLTFPG
+2689 YDGSHLIFPG

-2785 LPEVPKMKKTVKTA
+2785 LPEVPKMTKTVKTA

-2851 KRFPLTPETASEF
+2851 ERFPLTPETASEF

-2879 RAGKM
+2879 KAGKM

-2903 NGILDT
+2903 NDILDT

-2928 DEADMFKNLHYATS
+2928 DEADLFKNLHYATS
-2942 MDRVAGITNSDAI
+2942 MDRVSGLTNSDAI
-2955 LSNDMFAKTQWLT
+2955 RSNDMFAKTQWLT

-3007 LDLFDNWV
+3007 LDLFDNWI
-3015 RTFAEIGPGIE
+3015 RTFAEIGTGIE

-3031 DGFRKVN
+3031 DGFRKIN

-3049 TKMFRKIV
+3049 TKMFRKIA

-3080 KIQADPKFA
+3080 KIKADPKLV

-3094 EVPARIAAMKKGF
+3094 EVPARIATMKKGF
-3107 SHEKG
+3107 IQEKG
-3112 EDNML
+3112 GDNML

-3143 FEETADIKGAQLVFC
+3143 FEETSDIKGAQLVFC
-3158 DMGIPRAESEEEKK
+3158 DMGIPRAESDNEKK
-3172 KTEDELDDDN
+3172 KKDDELDDDN

-3218 MDELFQRVDSGDV
+3218 MDELFQKVDSGDV

-3238 KKMGAGT
+3238 QKMGAGT

-3396 IARRVDTKGNAF
+3396 IASRVDTKGNAF

-3449 IKAVYKENSYT
+3449 IKAVYKENRYT

-3539 DEVNREIEQ
+3539 DEINREIEQ
-3548 TLVDSGRKQLAEAD
+3548 TLVDNGRKQLSEAD
-3562 GEEGTETAAKKYSVS
+3562 NEEGAETAEKKYSVAD
-3577 NDGGAGRTM
+3577 DGVAERTM

-3612 VTFTLPNGSR
+3612 VTFTLPNGSK

-3644 YGRDIRTDEAPEGM
+3644 YGRNIRTDEAPEGM

-3699 LSRRYANEEAEAE
+3699 LSRRYENEEAEAE

-3755 GIESGKVFER
+3755 GIEYGKVFER
-3765 GTAGGRDTKFAITP
+3765 GTAGGVTTKFS
-3779 QQKDIIFE
+3779 
-3787 HVRTAIDEE
+3787 
-3796 IAKWRAAGKNDD
+3796 
-3808 FIRDQ
+3808 
-3813 LNTFN
+3813 L
-3818 LRMQEEVA
+3818 
-3826 KPFLQQYRDAQRAKD
+3826 
-3841 YDSCKKFVER
+3841 
-3851 MLRGRDIPPNIDYV
+3851 
-3865 KQAREYENKWKEFTD
+3865 
-3880 YAKKVCAALGTDR
+3880 TDR
-3893 AGHRGF
+3893 ANNQLME
-3899 GASIFDWRGVDT
+3899 AIVSSIDSAIRRWQFSG
-3911 YWSISS
+3911 ISS
-3917 TTGRSEGIHRDY
+3917 DEIRARLNEDNSDLKNQILAPIRASYNDIKSRKDKDISSKAAIVDRIRGDRLLPEGVGYEQLYENYLADMKEMYENAAKIYSAVCRDKGIHRDY

-4131 VISYEQP
+4131 VISYEQT

-4635 YSESSLSAG
+4635 YSESKLSAG

-4689 DPRDKKTFMRAT
+4689 DPRDKKTFMRAA

-4734 SNWVIGKVGDTI
+4734 SNWVVGKVGDTI

-4757 RLTSNFIE
+4757 RMTSNFIE

-4782 ILDALPSLMPLGLL
+4782 IMDALPSLMPLGLL
-4796 PIVENM
+4796 PVVENM

-4825 QYNANTPS
+4825 QYNVNTSS

-4933 KHMKEVSDK
+4933 KRMKEASNK

-4969 GIQEQRVRLANSVIG
+4969 SIQEQRVRLANSVIG

>member
-65 TGLGTLTKNFMEDDD
+65 TGLGALTKNFMEDDD

-157 MVPQLPVLA
+157 MVPQLPILA

-179 LLGKLGG
+179 LLGKLGS

-356 APALIPGAF
+356 APALIPGAL

-387 GGGKLPFINSNSNS
+387 SGGRLPFINRNSNSNN
-401 ANTENDVVND
+401 AENDVVND
-411 GELQQQ
+411 GGLQQQ

-457 NTAGSNAVEA
+457 NTVGSNAVEA

-514 EDARKAG
+514 EDAQKAG

-527 SPENVAAGDIIVY
+527 SPEKVVAGDIIVY

-550 GKGGYVGNSTSQ
+550 GNGGYVGNSTSQ

-824 RMADDDVL
+824 RMADDDVS
-832 IVRMMLENASKR
+832 IVQMMLENASKR
-844 ADFDNYAK
+844 ADFDNYTK
-852 IGQALTENDTP
+852 IGQALTEDDKP
-863 AIKKYAADYRDK
+863 AIKKYAADYRGK

-897 EPAAEGKPFT
+897 EPAAEDKPFT

-918 NKSEETQKRQSVPVT
+918 NKNEETQKRQSVPVT

-939 MLPESK
+939 MLPEPK

-986 QLPMLQA
+986 QLPMLQV

-1031 VAADNDITLPK
+1031 VAADNDVTLPK

-1111 EGAVQVNEDNSS
+1111 EGAVQVNEDNVADNAA
-1123 TEHFTRGTHTH
+1123 TEHFTRGTHIH
-1134 TKTRAENPAASLNMK
+1134 TRTGEENPAARLNMK
-1149 VDKDV
+1149 LDNDV
-1154 YKKVS
+1154 YKKVNA
-1159 VIAKKHGGHYSRF
+1159 IAKKHGGGYSRF

-1178 NTVEG
+1178 NTSED

-1211 AKKDAQQQKQI
+1211 AKKDAQQQKHI

-1243 SEVNY
+1243 SEINY

-1263 GKIRPYNN
+1263 GKISPYNN

-1301 DDYHGFLDGKTQEEI
+1301 DDYHGFLDGKTQEDI

-1393 DKSATAPEQTA
+1393 DKSATAQEQTA

-1409 AETPAAKLDNEN
+1409 DETPAAKPKNDNMVGN
-1421 ASNKPV
+1421 WYVP
-1427 DVKEYEFAEGYRSE
+1427 DFGTGIWGWY
-1441 SGRSLN
+1441 
-1447 ESDEDEFVV
+1447 SDSVRLIL
-1456 KPDGS
+1456 KNLL
-1461 KDFGEITPDISAAVK
+1461 KGEITPNEAATKIKMTYNSAYD
-1476 EQSGIDLPA
+1476 ELPQ
-1485 GKIRLRVGNDREGL
+1485 V
-1499 IHAKKHEKQAQ
+1499 
-1510 DAGFN
+1510 
-1515 SIEDLIEDVVAN
+1515 
-1527 FDSIY
+1527 
-1532 LHKANIEGHRDT
+1532 
-1544 YSLVKHGVEKHNAV
+1544 
-1558 APIYFDLQFNGEGE
+1558 
-1572 YYLVI
+1572 
-1577 TAMPKSDRNL
+1577 SD
-1587 KKQTKKDRLIYSSP
+1587 
-1601 GLDTATTSNSSP
+1601 
-1613 VSRQGSVNV
+1613 GSVNSMV
-1622 GATQDVLPTSDKSS
+1622 RNYHYGLIKSLEAGEKPKTENGKKNEGVVASTAPASSDEALGTPSVHTPS
-1636 GILTASVAQNDENS
+1636 FTESVAQNGKNNNS
-1650 NNKPI
+1650 KPI

-1674 DDDVVLSAPDNISN
+1674 DDDIVLSAPDNISN

-1715 EIYTLALQI
+1715 EIYMLALQI

-1831 EADRNGQERTE
+1831 EADKNGQEHTE
-1842 SKGLDG
+1842 GKGLDG
-1848 GHEDVPAGQAGGVEE
+1848 GYEDVPAGQAGGVEE
-1863 AGDKI
+1863 AGDKT
-1868 SGVPGE
+1868 SGVSGE

-1894 TAGSGSAGV
+1894 TAGAGSAGV
-1903 RAGAELEKTAGNG
+1903 RAGTELEKTAGNG

-2007 ENSEIRTLL
+2007 ENSEIRALL

-2045 VSRLGFKHGRILD
+2045 VSRLGFKYGRILD

-2100 FIENK
+2100 FVENK

-2204 VIMRKRDKDN
+2204 IIMRKRDKDN
-2214 VQSPHANDFLT
+2214 VQSPYANDFLT

-2282 LEKAMGDLPEGA
+2282 LEKAMRDLPEGA

-2391 DSFVEKY
+2391 DSFIEKY

-2498 KIFKNPM
+2498 KIFKNPI

-2523 LAYAEAEAKRDKSYE
+2523 LAYAEAETKRDKSYE

-2589 KFLPSAGKWE
+2589 KFLPSAGRWE

-2785 LPEVPKMKKTVKTA
+2785 LPEVPKMTKTVKTA

-2851 KRFPLTPETASEF
+2851 ERFPLTPETASEF

-2903 NGILDT
+2903 NDILDT

-2928 DEADMFKNLHYATS
+2928 DEADLFKNLHYATS
-2942 MDRVAGITNSDAI
+2942 MDRVSGLTNSDAI
-2955 LSNDMFAKTQWLT
+2955 RSNDMFAKTQWLT

-3007 LDLFDNWV
+3007 LDLFDNWI
-3015 RTFAEIGPGIE
+3015 RTFAEIGTGIE

-3031 DGFRKVN
+3031 DGFRKIN

-3049 TKMFRKIV
+3049 TKMFRKIA

-3080 KIQADPKFA
+3080 KIKADPKLV

-3094 EVPARIAAMKKGF
+3094 EVPARIATMKKGF
-3107 SHEKG
+3107 IQEKG
-3112 EDNML
+3112 GDNML

-3143 FEETADIKGAQLVFC
+3143 FEETSDIKGAQLVFC
-3158 DMGIPRAESEEEKK
+3158 DMGIPRAESDNEKK
-3172 KTEDELDDDN
+3172 KKDDELDDDN

-3218 MDELFQRVDSGDV
+3218 MDELFQKVDSGDV

-3238 KKMGAGT
+3238 QKMGAGT

-3432 SYNNTV
+3432 SYNNTM

-3539 DEVNREIEQ
+3539 DEINREIEQ
-3548 TLVDSGRKQLAEAD
+3548 TLVDNGRKQLSEAD
-3562 GEEGTETAAKKYSVS
+3562 NEEGAETDEKKYSVAD
-3577 NDGGAGRTM
+3577 DGVAERTM

-3612 VTFTLPNGSR
+3612 VTFTLPNGSK

-3635 ADRRKAAGD
+3635 ADRWKAAGD
-3644 YGRDIRTDEAPEGM
+3644 YGRNIRTDEAPEGM

-3686 ARAVALP
+3686 ARAAALP

-3699 LSRRYANEEAEAE
+3699 LSRRYENEEAEAE

-3765 GTAGGRDTKFAITP
+3765 GTAGGVTTKFS
-3779 QQKDIIFE
+3779 
-3787 HVRTAIDEE
+3787 
-3796 IAKWRAAGKNDD
+3796 
-3808 FIRDQ
+3808 
-3813 LNTFN
+3813 L
-3818 LRMQEEVA
+3818 
-3826 KPFLQQYRDAQRAKD
+3826 
-3841 YDSCKKFVER
+3841 
-3851 MLRGRDIPPNIDYV
+3851 
-3865 KQAREYENKWKEFTD
+3865 
-3880 YAKKVCAALGTDR
+3880 TDR
-3893 AGHRGF
+3893 ANNQLIE
-3899 GASIFDWRGVDT
+3899 AIVSSIDSAIRKWQFSG
-3911 YWSISS
+3911 ISS
-3917 TTGRSEGIHRDY
+3917 DEIRARLNEDNSDLKNQILAPIRASYNDIKSRKDKDISSKAAIVDRIRGDRLLPEGVGYEQLYENYLADMKEMYENAAKIYSAVCRDKGIHRDY

-4028 PGLESV
+4028 AGLESI
-4034 FKEAEGIIRVAKPY
+4034 FKEAERIIRVAKPY
-4048 DWATVLPHVGKAVAK
+4048 DWSTVLPHVGKAVAK

-4072 MQNYIADWVLSG
+4072 MQNYIADWILSG

-4091 EAKIFG
+4091 EAKIFS

-4106 SDKLFELRGIFSEYA
+4106 SDKLMDLRSIFSEYA

-4247 EYCVMRHV
+4247 EYCVARHV
-4255 LDIHDYNDG
+4255 LDIHDRNDE
-4264 IRSQQKEAEDRIEEL
+4264 IRSQQGKVEDRIEEV
-4279 QRIISS
+4279 QNIIIS
-4285 LRAEEEKATQKTHK
+4285 LNEEMERATQKSHK
-4299 QRIKKDL
+4299 QRINKDL
-4306 NEHLEVLGELR
+4306 DEHLEVLEELR
-4317 DEIDK
+4317 DEVEK
-4322 LEDSIMETPKTR
+4322 LKKNIMETPKTR

-4343 YTDDMD
+4343 YADDMD
-4349 MQQAQEK
+4349 MQRAQEK
-4356 LVHYSNI
+4356 LVHYSNT
-4363 MLAVLHDSGVISD
+4363 MLAILHDSSLISD

-4383 EKWPNYVPM
+4383 KKWPNYVPM
-4392 FRVFDENE
+4392 FRVFEENE
-4400 AIQFGDSTKAQMGST
+4400 DIQFGDSFKAQVGST
-4415 RQVID
+4415 RQIID
-4420 PLQSIIR
+4420 PLESIIR
-4427 NTYDFMKRGEKNR
+4427 NTYDSVKHGEKNR

-4481 RYLVTDPAV
+4481 RYLVTDPSV

-4526 FAIRNIFRDVADA
+4526 FAIRNAFRDVADA
-4539 TIYSQYGFKPW
+4539 TIYSKYGFKPW
-4550 DFVSGF
+4550 DFISGF
-4556 LHVLRR
+4556 LHALRR
-4562 DDIFYEWM
+4562 DDVFYEWM

-4596 QFSEKVFSPSSWL
+4596 RFREKVISPRSWL
-4609 NLLEMAGEVSEYG
+4609 DWLEMAGEVSEYG
-4622 TRVAAYEKARQAK
+4622 TRIAAYEKARQAK
-4635 YSESSLSAG
+4635 YSESKISAG

-4689 DPRDKKTFMRAT
+4689 DPRDKKTFMRAA

-4734 SNWVIGKVGDTI
+4734 SNWVVGKVGDTI

-4757 RLTSNFIE
+4757 RMTSNFIE

-4782 ILDALPSLMPLGLL
+4782 IMDALPSLMPLGLL
-4796 PIVENM
+4796 PIIENM
-4802 SNYSFFSDAPV
+4802 SNYSFFNDAPV
-4813 VPGYLSKLPDEM
+4813 VPGYLQKLPDDA
-4825 QYNANTPS
+4825 QFNANTSS

-4933 KHMKEVSDK
+4933 KRMKEASNK

-4969 GIQEQRVRLANSVIG
+4969 SIQEQRVRLANSVIG

>member
-39 EEKTS
+39 EEKTG

-191 AARDTNMLTHAGNT
+191 AARDTNMLTHTGNT

-233 PTTAMMN
+233 PTTALMN

-332 TNKPYGSDIFNLTD
+332 TNKPYGQDIFNLTA

-356 APALIPGAF
+356 APALIPGMF

-387 GGGKLPFINSNSNS
+387 GGGRLPFINGNSNS
-401 ANTENDVVND
+401 GNAESDVVDN

-417 INAVNQQISDAVDQA
+417 INDINNQLSDAVDQA
-432 NAEAISTAARNM
+432 NAAAASTVAQNM
-444 PQVPAVPQNVPQA
+444 PQIPVAQQNVPHD
-457 NTAGSNAVEA
+457 GSNAVEA
-467 AAAPLIGKRM
+467 AAAPFMGKRM

-514 EDARKAG
+514 EDARRAG

-540 GDNDHVVMAD
+540 GNNDHVVMAD

-562 QKVVHGSDYTDMGD
+562 QKVVHGSDYNDMGD
-576 LQPTKII
+576 LKPTRII
-583 KTGNTGTSA
+583 KTGSSGTGTEA
-592 GRFAGESYSGDSAI
+592 GGYAAGGSYSGDSAI
-606 DSAIVS
+606 DSAIV
-612 AANKYGVDPALVAA
+612 AAARKYGVDPALVAA
-626 VAKQESGFNQEASS
+626 VAKQESGFNQGAAS

-653 TAKGLGVNPD
+653 TAEALGVNPD
-663 DMVQNIEG
+663 DMMQNIEG

-677 EMLKAFGGNV
+677 EMLKAYDGDI

-698 GNVEAT
+698 GNVEAA

-712 KETQNYVPAVMEN
+712 KETQNYVPAVMG
-725 YNGFK
+725 YYDSFK

-743 ANNMDMPKADFRS
+743 ENNMDMPKADFRS
-756 IFEGLDNFSADDML
+756 IFEGVDNFSADDML

-796 KDNFTQ
+796 KDSFTQ
-802 NGFKRFTQDS
+802 KGFKKFTEDT

-824 RMADDDVL
+824 RMADDDVS

-863 AIKKYAADYRDK
+863 AIKKYAADYRSK
-875 LTRAL
+875 MTKAL

-886 ASHMEN
+886 ASRMED
-892 SKPKA
+892 SKQKA
-897 EPAAEGKPFT
+897 EPAAENKPFT
-907 ANDDIQPQAVA
+907 ANDDIQQQEAV
-918 NKSEETQKRQSVPVT
+918 NKTEEQQKGQSVPAMPK
-933 QKPQTM
+933 Q
-939 MLPESK
+939 
-945 TRADFMQ
+945 Q
-952 VGMPNQSSTVPLAQA
+952 V
-967 NNVPVQAPHL
+967 
-977 PQGISASQN
+977 
-986 QLPMLQA
+986 MLQA
-993 PKPHVDFLKAPVYNL
+993 PKPRMDFAAEPAYNAPQPIAHPVPNAPAVQDMPATQNPQAMLPAPRLRVDFMKAPVYNL
-1008 PQAMAPVAQSKEERI
+1008 PQAMAPVAPNKAERI
-1023 QQAEAIRQ
+1023 QQAQAIRQ
-1031 VAADNDITLPK
+1031 VAVDNNVTLPK
-1042 ELDMGLDS
+1042 DLDIGLDS

-1063 INAVPSLEAVKNGGN
+1063 INAVPSLEMAENGGN
-1078 TNENQSISTEA
+1078 TNETQSISTEKTE
-1089 AKAEEGINAEDKIQH
+1089 AKEGISTEDKVQY

-1111 EGAVQVNEDNSS
+1111 EGPVQVSGGNNA
-1123 TEHFTRGTHTH
+1123 TEHFTRSTHTH
-1134 TKTRAENPAASLNMK
+1134 TKTGAEKPAASLNMK

-1154 YKKVS
+1154 YKKVNA
-1159 VIAKKHGGHYSRF
+1159 IAKKHGGGYSRF

-1178 NTVEG
+1178 NTAED

-1194 VFGRKAEQ
+1194 VFGRKAEPP
-1202 SIKKSGGNT
+1202 
-1211 AKKDAQQQKQI
+1211 KKDDATTDGNA
-1222 ESYSIDEAKSLVNEV
+1222 SV
-1237 KKRYEY
+1237 KEG
-1243 SEVNY
+1243 
-1248 DTALKMLDDIASKVH
+1248 IA
-1263 GKIRPYNN
+1263 
-1271 GDAQPIFDYDL
+1271 
-1282 KNTIKE
+1282 
-1288 ITDMEKLGEMSSP
+1288 
-1301 DDYHGFLDGKTQEEI
+1301 
-1316 KNIKEILI
+1316 
-1324 PSMKF
+1324 
-1329 KMEKLAKDNAKVEFV
+1329 
-1344 PMNPR
+1344 
-1349 RKDTKVPLIDGG
+1349 
-1361 LYPDYAYLYFK
+1361 
-1372 YMRKKQFEMH
+1372 
-1382 LNNQLEDKGEG
+1382 KGEG
-1393 DKSATAPEQTA
+1393 NKSATAPEQTA

-1409 AETPAAKLDNEN
+1409 AAKPKNDNMVGDWYVPNFSDPWKQYSDSVRITLQEVLDGETTTDKAATRLKMIYARMYDELPQFFDGNMHSMVRNYHDSLIKSLE
-1421 ASNKPV
+1421 AGNKPV
-1427 DVKEYEFAEGYRSE
+1427 DVKESVAKFADRIGVDAGLLQDMIDRGLTYENINEYGRFDNLLKTLDAKKAKAYIASLTGQEMPQFRVNNRVNAVLKSVIVSGKVPGGNKTVVVKGDEFGDYDGIKDLRAKAKAYYKEKLQGTVVRNEQLGLIDIDENGEVNFTRAGREEMANRSYGENKLLLVKYLPVLIESANDITSSEPKKEKHQNEYFYYLHTRATFPDGDLPVKITLIKRNNGKIQYYDHYVMTENGKKNEGVVASTAPA
-1441 SGRSLN
+1441 S
-1447 ESDEDEFVV
+1447 SDEAL
-1456 KPDGS
+1456 G
-1461 KDFGEITPDISAAVK
+1461 TPS
-1476 EQSGIDLPA
+1476 
-1485 GKIRLRVGNDREGL
+1485 
-1499 IHAKKHEKQAQ
+1499 
-1510 DAGFN
+1510 
-1515 SIEDLIEDVVAN
+1515 
-1527 FDSIY
+1527 
-1532 LHKANIEGHRDT
+1532 LHT
-1544 YSLVKHGVEKHNAV
+1544 PSLTESVS
-1558 APIYFDLQFNGEGE
+1558 QNG
-1572 YYLVI
+1572 
-1577 TAMPKSDRNL
+1577 
-1587 KKQTKKDRLIYSSP
+1587 
-1601 GLDTATTSNSSP
+1601 
-1613 VSRQGSVNV
+1613 
-1622 GATQDVLPTSDKSS
+1622 
-1636 GILTASVAQNDENS
+1636 ENS
-1650 NNKPI
+1650 NSKPI

-1793 VNAITK
+1793 VNAIIK

-1831 EADRNGQERTE
+1831 EADKNGQERTE
-1842 SKGLDG
+1842 GKGPDG
-1848 GHEDVPAGQAGGVEE
+1848 GYEDVQAGQVEGVEE
-1863 AGDKI
+1863 AGDRAA
-1868 SGVPGE
+1868 GVPGE
-1874 VPGRSGRKGA
+1874 VPGQRGREGA
-1884 EDTGSPEGEN
+1884 ADTGSPEGEN
-1894 TAGSGSAGV
+1894 TAGTGPAGV
-1903 RAGAELEKTAGNG
+1903 RAGAELEKAAGKGN
-1916 DSKPGSK
+1916 SKSGSK

-1942 HDWEIKESAAGKTSE
+1942 HDWEITESAAGKTSE
-1957 KQRFQQNVEAI
+1957 KQRFKQNVEAI

-1995 GGLKDAFMEGSK
+1995 GGLKDAFMDGSK
-2007 ENSEIRTLL
+2007 ENSEIRALL

-2068 CMPRDMMA
+2068 CMPRDMLA

-2100 FIENK
+2100 FVENK

-2198 KVITDI
+2198 KVVTDI
-2204 VIMRKRDKDN
+2204 IIMRKRDKDN
-2214 VQSPHANDFLT
+2214 VQSPYANDFRL
-2225 VSTYNQMAYRGGGS
+2225 VSTYTQSGQYGGGS
-2239 ATINQY
+2239 APINQY
-2245 FLDNPDKVIGTLGIE
+2245 FLDHPDKVLGFLKVE
-2260 KNQYGKDA
+2260 RNQYGKDVV
-2268 ITVKGSENTKVEWD
+2268 IVKDIGTTDIEKK
-2282 LEKAMGDLPEGA
+2282 LERVMQLLPEGA
-2294 YQEDNRA
+2294 YQEDSAANS
-2301 KTKAFDS
+2301 KAFDS
-2308 ASANKKARADE
+2308 ASANKKALADE
-2319 KMRDYEYYRRSDGK
+2319 KTRDYEYYRRSDGK
-2333 IVQNQSGVEVEITG
+2333 IVQNQDSYEVEITG

-2363 NAIILAQMDAK
+2363 NAIIQAQMDAK

-2384 KTLNERY
+2384 KTLNKRY

-2445 TKRTVEAVSEV
+2445 TKRTVEAISEV

-2462 SDALLFSLANRN
+2462 SDALLFSLANCN

-2493 ANLQG
+2493 ASLQG

-2505 TGAYETS
+2505 TGAYETR

-2575 NYLMGREDSPFENV
+2575 NYLTGLSHNPAENV
-2589 KFLPSAGKWE
+2589 KFSPSSGRWE
-2599 ITGYINSPK
+2599 IISDISSPK
-2608 FKVKGIKFEDFLQNI
+2608 FKVEGIKFRDFLQNI
-2623 FNNKA
+2623 FNSKD
-2628 ITVYSYSGKDRVVNQ
+2628 ITIYSGTGKDRVVNQ
-2643 ELTDAANLTAD
+2643 VLTDSARITAD
-2654 EIRREFSDWLWSEK
+2654 EVRREFSNWLWSDK

-2785 LPEVPKMKKTVKTA
+2785 LPEVPKLTKTIKTEDGRKKEVVKIDVKT
-2799 DGRNKKVAKI
+2799 
-2809 KFENLPEKERNSILE
+2809 LPEKEQNKIRE
-2824 KRAARNR
+2824 KKAARTR

-2851 KRFPLTPETASEF
+2851 NRFPLTPETASAF

-2879 RAGKM
+2879 KAGKM
-2884 DKRAIS
+2884 EKRVIS
-2890 SMETKIANMKEKL
+2890 DTEKKIANLKERL
-2903 NGILDT
+2903 NDILNT
-2909 SLDDIGIPFEQLGI
+2909 SLEDIGIPFEQLGI

-2928 DEADMFKNLHYATS
+2928 DEADLFKNLHYATS
-2942 MDRVAGITNSDAI
+2942 MDRVSGLTNSDAI
-2955 LSNDMFAKTQWLT
+2955 RSNDMFAKTQWLT

-2998 DMQGLKEKG
+2998 DMQSLKEKG
-3007 LDLFDNWV
+3007 LDLFDNWI
-3015 RTFAEIGPGIE
+3015 RTFAEIGTGIE

-3031 DGFRKVN
+3031 DGFRKIN

-3049 TKMFRKIV
+3049 TKMFRKIA
-3057 DVKTQADLDL
+3057 DVKTQDDLDL

-3080 KIQADPKFA
+3080 KIKADPKLV

-3107 SHEKG
+3107 TQEKG
-3112 EDNML
+3112 GDNML

-3134 ACADQIAKK
+3134 ACADQIARK
-3143 FEETADIKGAQLVFC
+3143 FEETSDIKGAQLVFC
-3158 DMGIPRAESEEEKK
+3158 DMGIPRAESDNEKK
-3172 KTEDELDDDN
+3172 KNGDELNNDN

-3187 SVYEKLMRAL
+3187 SVYEKLIRAL
-3197 RNRGI
+3197 RTRGI

-3218 MDELFQRVDSGDV
+3218 MDELFQKVDSGDV

-3238 KKMGAGT
+3238 QKMGAGT

-3343 LIKEQLSLNNEVTK
+3343 LIKEQLSLTSEVTK

-3370 DAQAKLDTLPE
+3370 DAQAKLDTLPD
-3381 SIDNLRLIRDKLNED
+3381 SLDNLRLIRDKLNED

-3417 TERAKAE
+3417 TERTKAE

-3539 DEVNREIEQ
+3539 DEINREIEQ
-3548 TLVDSGRKQLAEAD
+3548 TLVDNGRKQLSEAD
-3562 GEEGTETAAKKYSVS
+3562 NEEGAENAEKKYSVAD
-3577 NDGGAGRTM
+3577 DGVAERTM

-3612 VTFTLPNGSR
+3612 VTFTLPNGSK

-3644 YGRDIRTDEAPEGM
+3644 YGRNIRTDEAPEGM

-3676 GTIFHEAYHF
+3676 GTILHEAYHF

-3699 LSRRYANEEAEAE
+3699 LSRRYENEEAEAE

-3765 GTAGGRDTKFAITP
+3765 GTAGGVTTKFS
-3779 QQKDIIFE
+3779 
-3787 HVRTAIDEE
+3787 
-3796 IAKWRAAGKNDD
+3796 
-3808 FIRDQ
+3808 
-3813 LNTFN
+3813 L
-3818 LRMQEEVA
+3818 
-3826 KPFLQQYRDAQRAKD
+3826 
-3841 YDSCKKFVER
+3841 
-3851 MLRGRDIPPNIDYV
+3851 
-3865 KQAREYENKWKEFTD
+3865 
-3880 YAKKVCAALGTDR
+3880 TDR
-3893 AGHRGF
+3893 ANNQLME
-3899 GASIFDWRGVDT
+3899 AIVSSIDSAIRKWQFSG
-3911 YWSISS
+3911 ISS
-3917 TTGRSEGIHRDY
+3917 DEIRARLNEDNSDLKNQILAPIRASYNDIKSRKDKDISSKAAIVDRIRGDRLLPEGVGYEQLYENYLADMKEMYENAAKIYSAVCRDKGIHRDY

-4106 SDKLFELRGIFSEYA
+4106 SDKLFELREIFSEYA

-4349 MQQAQEK
+4349 MQRAQEK

-4635 YSESSLSAG
+4635 YSESKLSAG

-4689 DPRDKKTFMRAT
+4689 DPRDKKTFMRAA

-4734 SNWVIGKVGDTI
+4734 SNWVVGKVGDTI

-4757 RLTSNFIE
+4757 RMISNFIE

-4782 ILDALPSLMPLGLL
+4782 IMDALPSLMPLGLL
-4796 PIVENM
+4796 PVVENM

-4825 QYNANTPS
+4825 QYNANTSS

-4933 KHMKEVSDK
+4933 KRMKEASNK

-4969 GIQEQRVRLANSVIG
+4969 SIQEQRVRLANSVIG

>member
-233 PTTAMMN
+233 PTTSLMN

-246 DLKKQ
+246 DLRKQ

-401 ANTENDVVND
+401 VNIENDVVND

-503 DNGVVYVPKLV
+503 DNGVVYVPKLI

-583 KTGNTGTSA
+583 KTGSAGASA
-592 GRFAGESYSGDSAI
+592 GRFAGGSYSGDSAI

-626 VAKQESGFNQEASS
+626 VAKQESGFNQGASS

-698 GNVEAT
+698 GNVEAA

-730 SGGTVAKNATVGE
+730 SEGTVAKNATVGE

-756 IFEGLDNFSADDML
+756 IFEGVDNFSADDML

-796 KDNFTQ
+796 KDSFTQ
-802 NGFKRFTQDS
+802 KGFKRFTQDS

-824 RMADDDVL
+824 RMADDDVS

-863 AIKKYAADYRDK
+863 AIKKYAADYRGK

-897 EPAAEGKPFT
+897 EPAAEDKPFT

-918 NKSEETQKRQSVPVT
+918 NKNEETQKRQSVPVT

-939 MLPESK
+939 MLPEPK

-952 VGMPNQSSTVPLAQA
+952 VGIPNQSSTVPRAQA
-967 NNVPVQAPHL
+967 NNVPVQAPLL
-977 PQGISASQN
+977 PQGISTSQN

-1008 PQAMAPVAQSKEERI
+1008 PQAMAPLAQSKEERI

-1031 VAADNDITLPK
+1031 VAADNDVTLPK

-1111 EGAVQVNEDNSS
+1111 EGAVQVNEDNVVDNAA
-1123 TEHFTRGTHTH
+1123 TEHFTRGTHIH
-1134 TKTRAENPAASLNMK
+1134 TRTGEENPAARLNMK
-1149 VDKDV
+1149 VDNDV
-1154 YKKVS
+1154 YKKVNA
-1159 VIAKKHGGHYSRF
+1159 IAKKHGGGYSRF

-1178 NTVEG
+1178 NTSED

-1243 SEVNY
+1243 SEINY

-1263 GKIRPYNN
+1263 GKISPYNN

-1485 GKIRLRVGNDREGL
+1485 GKIRLRVGTDKKGL
-1499 IHAKKHEKQAQ
+1499 LHAKKHEQQAKE
-1510 DAGFN
+1510 DGYS
-1515 SIEDLIEDVVAN
+1515 SIEDMISDVAGR

-1532 LHKANIEGHRDT
+1532 MREPSSANGNVT
-1544 YSLVKHGVEKHNAV
+1544 YTLVKKGDKATGKMNGISPV
-1558 APIYFDLQFNGEGE
+1558 YFEIQSDGKGG
-1572 YYLVI
+1572 YYIII
-1577 TAMPKSDRNL
+1577 TAIPQGDANL
-1587 KKQTKKDRLIYSSP
+1587 KRTTKKDRLIYSSP
-1601 GLDTATTSNSSP
+1601 SLDTATESNAGAVSTSAN
-1613 VSRQGSVNV
+1613 NV
-1622 GATQDVLPTSDKSS
+1622 GADTRGGTSTSDKSS
-1636 GILTASVAQNDENS
+1636 GILTASVAQNEENS
-1650 NNKPI
+1650 NSKPI

-1742 MHQQFG
+1742 MHQRFG

-1772 EKQAMLFTKAVGSL
+1772 EKHAMLFTKAVGSL

-1831 EADRNGQERTE
+1831 EADKNGQERTE
-1842 SKGLDG
+1842 GKGPDG
-1848 GHEDVPAGQAGGVEE
+1848 GHEDVQAGQAGGVEE
-1863 AGDKI
+1863 AGDKT
-1868 SGVPGE
+1868 SGVLGE

-1894 TAGSGSAGV
+1894 TAGAGSAGV

-2007 ENSEIRTLL
+2007 ENSEIRALL

-2045 VSRLGFKHGRILD
+2045 VSRLGFKYGRILD

-2100 FIENK
+2100 FVENK

-2204 VIMRKRDKDN
+2204 IIMRKRDKDN
-2214 VQSPHANDFLT
+2214 VQSPYANDFRL
-2225 VSTYNQMAYRGGGS
+2225 VSTYTQSGQYGGGS
-2239 ATINQY
+2239 APINQY
-2245 FLDNPDKVIGTLGIE
+2245 FLDHPDKVLGFLKVE
-2260 KNQYGKDA
+2260 KNQYGKDVV
-2268 ITVKGSENTKVEWD
+2268 TVKDIGTTDIEKK
-2282 LEKAMGDLPEGA
+2282 LERLMQLLPEGA
-2294 YQEDNRA
+2294 YQEYNGADN
-2301 KTKAFDS
+2301 KAFDS
-2308 ASANKKARADE
+2308 ASANKKALADE

-2333 IVQNQSGVEVEITG
+2333 IVQKQDGYEEEIKG

-2384 KTLNERY
+2384 KTLNKRY

-2398 GYLNNQTTA
+2398 GYLNNKTTA

-2433 KKLASVEKNDIF
+2433 KKLTSVEKNDIF

-2493 ANLQG
+2493 ASLQG
-2498 KIFKNPM
+2498 KIFKNPV

-2523 LAYAEAEAKRDKSYE
+2523 LVHAELEAKHDKSYE
-2538 GNVEAL
+2538 TNVEAL
-2544 KKVVPEDLVSDE
+2544 KKVIPEDLVSDE

-2575 NYLMGREDSPFENV
+2575 NYLTGVSSNPAENV
-2589 KFLPSAGKWE
+2589 KFSPSSGRWE
-2599 ITGYINSPK
+2599 IISDISSPK
-2608 FKVKGIKFEDFLQNI
+2608 FKVEGIKFRDFLQNI
-2623 FNNKA
+2623 FNSKA
-2628 ITVYSYSGKDRVVNQ
+2628 ITIYNGTGKDRVVNQ
-2643 ELTDAANLTAD
+2643 ELTDAAKITAD
-2654 EIRREFSDWLWSEK
+2654 EIRREFSDWLWSDK

-2735 EMQAGGMEMRRLGIA
+2735 EMQAGGMEMRRLGVA
-2750 KKPMYCLPN
+2750 NKPMYCLPN

-2785 LPEVPKMKKTVKTA
+2785 LPEVPKMTKTIKTE
-2799 DGRNKKVAKI
+2799 DGR
-2809 KFENLPEKERNSILE
+2809 EKEVIKLDFKTLSEKEKNKILE
-2824 KRAARNR
+2824 KRAARTR

-2851 KRFPLTPETASEF
+2851 ERFPLTPETTSAF
-2864 MKEQIDVLE
+2864 IKEQINVLE

-2879 RAGKM
+2879 KAGKM
-2884 DKRAIS
+2884 EKRTIS
-2890 SMETKIANMKEKL
+2890 SMETKIANLKEKL
-2903 NGILDT
+2903 NDILNT
-2909 SLDDIGIPFEQLGI
+2909 SLEDIGIPFEQLGI

-2928 DEADMFKNLHYATS
+2928 DEADLFKNLHYATS
-2942 MDRVAGITNSDAI
+2942 MDRVSGLVNSDAI
-2955 LSNDMFAKTQWLT
+2955 RSNDMFAKTQWLT

-3007 LDLFDNWV
+3007 LDIFDNWI
-3015 RTFAEIGPGIE
+3015 RTFAEIGTGVE

-3049 TKMFRKIV
+3049 TKMFRKIA
-3057 DVKTQADLDL
+3057 DVKTQDDLDL
-3067 DIPELKGGKPTIV
+3067 DIPELKDGKATIV
-3080 KIQADPKFA
+3080 KIQADPNLV

-3107 SHEKG
+3107 TQEKG
-3112 EDNML
+3112 GDNML

-3143 FEETADIKGAQLVFC
+3143 FEETSDIKGAQLVFC
-3158 DMGIPRAESEEEKK
+3158 DMGIPRAESEKEKK
-3172 KTEDELDDDN
+3172 KKEDELDDDN

-3187 SVYEKLMRAL
+3187 SVYEKLIKAL
-3197 RNRGI
+3197 RSRGI

-3218 MDELFQRVDSGDV
+3218 MDELFQKVDSGDV

-3238 KKMGAGT
+3238 QKMGAGT

-3343 LIKEQLSLNNEVTK
+3343 LIKEQLSLTSEVTK

-3381 SIDNLRLIRDKLNED
+3381 SLGNLRLIRDKLNED
-3396 IARRVDTKGNAF
+3396 IASRIDTKGDAF
-3408 KATIDGKVY
+3408 KVTIDGKEY
-3417 TERAKAE
+3417 TERAKAD
-3424 EALQKVLG
+3424 EALQKVLNG
-3432 SYNNTV
+3432 FTNTT

-3449 IKAVYKENSYT
+3449 IKAIYKENFYT

-3539 DEVNREIEQ
+3539 DEINREIEQ
-3548 TLVDSGRKQLAEAD
+3548 TLVDNGRKQLSEAD
-3562 GEEGTETAAKKYSVS
+3562 NEEGAETAEKKYSVAD
-3577 NDGGAGRTM
+3577 DGVAERTM

-3612 VTFTLPNGSR
+3612 VTFTLPNGSK
-3622 VTVDLV
+3622 VTVNLV

-3644 YGRDIRTDEAPEGM
+3644 YGRNIRTDEAPEGM

-3699 LSRRYANEEAEAE
+3699 LSRRYENEEAEAE

-3765 GTAGGRDTKFAITP
+3765 GTAGGVTTKFS
-3779 QQKDIIFE
+3779 
-3787 HVRTAIDEE
+3787 
-3796 IAKWRAAGKNDD
+3796 
-3808 FIRDQ
+3808 
-3813 LNTFN
+3813 L
-3818 LRMQEEVA
+3818 
-3826 KPFLQQYRDAQRAKD
+3826 
-3841 YDSCKKFVER
+3841 
-3851 MLRGRDIPPNIDYV
+3851 
-3865 KQAREYENKWKEFTD
+3865 
-3880 YAKKVCAALGTDR
+3880 TDR
-3893 AGHRGF
+3893 ANNQLME
-3899 GASIFDWRGVDT
+3899 AIVSSIDSAIRKWQFSG
-3911 YWSISS
+3911 ISS
-3917 TTGRSEGIHRDY
+3917 DEIRARLNEDNSNLKNQILAPIRASYNDIKSRKDKDISSKAAIVDRIRGDRLLPEGVGYEQLYENYLADMKEMYENAAKIYSAVCRDKGIHRDY

-4349 MQQAQEK
+4349 MQRAQEK

-4635 YSESSLSAG
+4635 YSESKLSAG

-4689 DPRDKKTFMRAT
+4689 DPRDKKTFMRAA

-4734 SNWVIGKVGDTI
+4734 SNWVVGKVGDTI

-4757 RLTSNFIE
+4757 RMTSNFIE

-4782 ILDALPSLMPLGLL
+4782 IMDALPSLMPLGLL
-4796 PIVENM
+4796 PVVENM

-4825 QYNANTPS
+4825 QYNVNTSS

-4933 KHMKEVSDK
+4933 KRMKEASNK

-4969 GIQEQRVRLANSVIG
+4969 SIQEQRVRLANSVIG

>member
-356 APALIPGAF
+356 APALIPGAL

-387 GGGKLPFINSNSNS
+387 SGGRLPFINRNSNSNN
-401 ANTENDVVND
+401 AENDVVND

-444 PQVPAVPQNVPQA
+444 PQVPAVPQA
-457 NTAGSNAVEA
+457 NTVGSNAVEA

-514 EDARKAG
+514 EDAQEAG

-527 SPENVAAGDIIVY
+527 SPEKVVAGDIIVY

-562 QKVVHGSDYTDMGD
+562 QKIVHGSDYTDMGD
-576 LQPTKII
+576 LKPTKII

-592 GRFAGESYSGDSAI
+592 GSFAGESYSGDSAI

-824 RMADDDVL
+824 RMADDDVS

-918 NKSEETQKRQSVPVT
+918 NKNEETQKRQSVPVA

-939 MLPESK
+939 MLPEPK
-945 TRADFMQ
+945 PRADFMQ
-952 VGMPNQSSTVPLAQA
+952 VGMPNRSSTVPRAQA
-967 NNVPVQAPHL
+967 NNAPVQAPRL

-993 PKPHVDFLKAPVYNL
+993 PKPRIDFMKTSLHNL

-1031 VAADNDITLPK
+1031 VAADNDVTLPK

-1078 TNENQSISTEA
+1078 TNKNQSISTEA

-1111 EGAVQVNEDNSS
+1111 EGAVQVNEDNVADNAA
-1123 TEHFTRGTHTH
+1123 TEHFTRGTHIH
-1134 TKTRAENPAASLNMK
+1134 TRTGEENPAARLNMK
-1149 VDKDV
+1149 VDNDV
-1154 YKKVS
+1154 YKKVNA
-1159 VIAKKHGGHYSRF
+1159 IAKKHGGGYSRF

-1178 NTVEG
+1178 NTSED

-1202 SIKKSGGNT
+1202 FIKKSGGNT

-1404 PVAKP
+1404 PVAK
-1409 AETPAAKLDNEN
+1409 LDNEN

-1499 IHAKKHEKQAQ
+1499 IHAKKHEEQAQ
-1510 DAGFN
+1510 NAGFN

-1664 FEALGIEAVE
+1664 FEALGIEALE

-1772 EKQAMLFTKAVGSL
+1772 EKQAMLFTKAVGSI

-1842 SKGLDG
+1842 SKGPDG
-1848 GHEDVPAGQAGGVEE
+1848 GYENVQAGQAGGVEE
-1863 AGDKI
+1863 AGDKT

-1884 EDTGSPEGEN
+1884 EDPGSPEGEN
-1894 TAGSGSAGV
+1894 TAGAGSAGV

-2007 ENSEIRTLL
+2007 ENSEIRALL

-2100 FIENK
+2100 FVENK

-2185 YKLPDTAFSEAGT
+2185 YKLPDTAFNEAGT

-2204 VIMRKRDKDN
+2204 IIMRKRDKDN
-2214 VQSPHANDFLT
+2214 VQSPYANDFLT

-2282 LEKAMGDLPEGA
+2282 LEKAMRDLPEGA

-2785 LPEVPKMKKTVKTA
+2785 LPEVPKMTKTVKTA

-2851 KRFPLTPETASEF
+2851 ERFPLTPETASEF

-2879 RAGKM
+2879 KAGKM

-2903 NGILDT
+2903 NDILDT

-2928 DEADMFKNLHYATS
+2928 DEADLFKNLHYATS
-2942 MDRVAGITNSDAI
+2942 MDRVSGLTNSDAI
-2955 LSNDMFAKTQWLT
+2955 RSNDMFAKTQWLT

-3007 LDLFDNWV
+3007 LDLFDNWI
-3015 RTFAEIGPGIE
+3015 RTFAEIGTGIE

-3031 DGFRKVN
+3031 DGFRKIN

-3049 TKMFRKIV
+3049 TKMFRKIA
-3057 DVKTQADLDL
+3057 DVKTQDDLDL
-3067 DIPELKGGKPTIV
+3067 DIPELKDGKATIV
-3080 KIQADPKFA
+3080 KIQADPNLV

-3107 SHEKG
+3107 TQEKG
-3112 EDNML
+3112 GDNML

-3143 FEETADIKGAQLVFC
+3143 FEETSDIKGAQLVFC
-3158 DMGIPRAESEEEKK
+3158 DMGIPRAESEKEKK
-3172 KTEDELDDDN
+3172 KKEDELDDDN

-3187 SVYEKLMRAL
+3187 SVYEKLVKAL
-3197 RNRGI
+3197 RSRGI

-3218 MDELFQRVDSGDV
+3218 MDELFQKVDSGDV

-3238 KKMGAGT
+3238 QKMGAGT

-3539 DEVNREIEQ
+3539 DEINREIEQ
-3548 TLVDSGRKQLAEAD
+3548 TLVDNGRKQLSEAD
-3562 GEEGTETAAKKYSVS
+3562 NEEGAETAEKKYSVAD
-3577 NDGGAGRTM
+3577 DGVAERTM

-3612 VTFTLPNGSR
+3612 VTFTLPNGSK

-3644 YGRDIRTDEAPEGM
+3644 YGRNIRTDEAPEGM

-3699 LSRRYANEEAEAE
+3699 LSRRYENEEAEAE

-3765 GTAGGRDTKFAITP
+3765 GTAGGVTTKFS
-3779 QQKDIIFE
+3779 
-3787 HVRTAIDEE
+3787 
-3796 IAKWRAAGKNDD
+3796 
-3808 FIRDQ
+3808 
-3813 LNTFN
+3813 L
-3818 LRMQEEVA
+3818 
-3826 KPFLQQYRDAQRAKD
+3826 
-3841 YDSCKKFVER
+3841 
-3851 MLRGRDIPPNIDYV
+3851 
-3865 KQAREYENKWKEFTD
+3865 
-3880 YAKKVCAALGTDR
+3880 TDR
-3893 AGHRGF
+3893 ANNQLME
-3899 GASIFDWRGVDT
+3899 AIVSSIDSAIRKWQFSG
-3911 YWSISS
+3911 ISS
-3917 TTGRSEGIHRDY
+3917 DEIRARLNEDNSDLKNQILAPIRASYNDIKSRKDKDISSKAAIVDRIRGDRLLPEGVGYEQLYENYLADMKEMYENAAKIYSAVCRDKGIHRDY

-4084 APNNNSE
+4084 APNNNGE

-4349 MQQAQEK
+4349 IQQAQEK
-4356 LVHYSNI
+4356 LVHYSNT

-4501 SSLALRLFNFPVRI
+4501 SSLALRLFNLPVRI

-4562 DDIFYEWM
+4562 DDMFYEWM

-4635 YSESSLSAG
+4635 YSESKLSAG

-4689 DPRDKKTFMRAT
+4689 DPRDKKTFMRAA

-4734 SNWVIGKVGDTI
+4734 SNWVVGKVGDTI

-4757 RLTSNFIE
+4757 RMTSNFIE

-4782 ILDALPSLMPLGLL
+4782 IMDALPSLMPLGLL
-4796 PIVENM
+4796 PVVENM

-4825 QYNANTPS
+4825 QYNANTSS

-4933 KHMKEVSDK
+4933 KRMKEASNK

-4969 GIQEQRVRLANSVIG
+4969 SIQEQRVRLANSVIG

>member
-1 MSEMSEYIKNR
+1 
-12 LNSKYGTP
+12 
-20 EQLQDSLTMANGSW
+20 
-34 YYDGA
+34 
-39 EEKTS
+39 
-44 PLEDLAR
+44 
-51 VFASSAVGGTGDIL
+51 
-65 TGLGTLTKNFMEDDD
+65 
-80 GTSLFP
+80 
-86 LPIAKPVSE
+86 
-95 GLINNGQYLNKVSQ
+95 
-109 DLAGGSMKQGKSQDG
+109 
-124 YWQDKGFLDRVS
+124 
-136 DIDYWTDPYG
+136 
-146 VGMDIAMLGGS
+146 
-157 MVPQLPVLA
+157 
-166 AMPEVG
+166 
-172 VGRLAGG
+172 
-179 LLGKLGG
+179 
-186 KFATN
+186 
-191 AARDTNMLTHAGNT
+191 
-205 IAAGLNKA
+205 
-213 GSALGGSTA
+213 
-222 AQMEHWALAGG
+222 
-233 PTTAMMN
+233 
-240 AGGLYE
+240 
-246 DLKKQ
+246 
-251 GYDDSQIA
+251 
-259 NSMYGMMQEEL
+259 
-270 PQDFLTGALAGL
+270 
-282 ALSGKLGRVVGG
+282 
-294 QNAGRLRQG
+294 
-303 VQNFAINAPINVA
+303 
-316 SEYFDEANQQR
+316 
-327 LQNKY
+327 
-332 TNKPYGSDIFNLTD
+332 
-346 DEKAAGASAA
+346 
-356 APALIPGAF
+356 
-365 GGAKNVITR
+365 
-374 GRSFREAYSDWRN
+374 
-387 GGGKLPFINSNSNS
+387 
-401 ANTENDVVND
+401 
-411 GELQQQ
+411 
-417 INAVNQQISDAVDQA
+417 
-432 NAEAISTAARNM
+432 
-444 PQVPAVPQNVPQA
+444 
-457 NTAGSNAVEA
+457 
-467 AAAPLIGKRM
+467 
-477 DNGEN
+477 
-482 GCVEAVTKIGAS
+482 
-494 TSGFLKNEL
+494 
-503 DNGVVYVPKLV
+503 
-514 EDARKAG
+514 
-521 VGVVAY
+521 
-527 SPENVAAGDIIVY
+527 
-540 GDNDHVVMAD
+540 MAD

-576 LQPTKII
+576 LKPTKII

-730 SGGTVAKNATVGE
+730 SGGTVVKNATVGE

-824 RMADDDVL
+824 RMADDDVS

-863 AIKKYAADYRDK
+863 AIKKYAADYRSK
-875 LTRAL
+875 MTKAL

-886 ASHMEN
+886 ASRMED
-892 SKPKA
+892 SKQKT
-897 EPAAEGKPFT
+897 EPAAENKPFT
-907 ANDDIQPQAVA
+907 ANDDIQQQAAVNKTEEQQKGQSAPAMQKQQAILPEPKPRMDFAAEPAYNAPQPIAHPVPNAPAVQDMPATQNPQA
-918 NKSEETQKRQSVPVT
+918 
-933 QKPQTM
+933 
-939 MLPESK
+939 MLPAP
-945 TRADFMQ
+945 RPRVDFM
-952 VGMPNQSSTVPLAQA
+952 
-967 NNVPVQAPHL
+967 
-977 PQGISASQN
+977 
-986 QLPMLQA
+986 
-993 PKPHVDFLKAPVYNL
+993 KAPVYNL
-1008 PQAMAPVAQSKEERI
+1008 PQAMAPVAPNKDERI

-1031 VAADNDITLPK
+1031 VAADNDVTLPK

-1111 EGAVQVNEDNSS
+1111 EGAVQVNEDNVADNAA
-1123 TEHFTRGTHTH
+1123 TEHFTGGTHIH

-1159 VIAKKHGGHYSRF
+1159 AIAKKHGGHYSRF

-1178 NTVEG
+1178 ETVEG
-1183 RDAFVDEAERE
+1183 RDAFVDEAERD
-1194 VFGRKAEQ
+1194 VFSQKDEQ
-1202 SIKKSGGNT
+1202 
-1211 AKKDAQQQKQI
+1211 
-1222 ESYSIDEAKSLVNEV
+1222 
-1237 KKRYEY
+1237 
-1243 SEVNY
+1243 
-1248 DTALKMLDDIASKVH
+1248 
-1263 GKIRPYNN
+1263 
-1271 GDAQPIFDYDL
+1271 
-1282 KNTIKE
+1282 TIK
-1288 ITDMEKLGEMSSP
+1288 D
-1301 DDYHGFLDGKTQEEI
+1301 
-1316 KNIKEILI
+1316 
-1324 PSMKF
+1324 
-1329 KMEKLAKDNAKVEFV
+1329 
-1344 PMNPR
+1344 
-1349 RKDTKVPLIDGG
+1349 
-1361 LYPDYAYLYFK
+1361 
-1372 YMRKKQFEMH
+1372 
-1382 LNNQLEDKGEG
+1382 EG
-1393 DKSATAPEQTA
+1393 DKSVQATTVQEQPA

-1409 AETPAAKLDNEN
+1409 AEKTAAKPKNDNMVGDWYVPNFSDPWKQYSDSVRITLQEVLDGETTTDKAAARLKMIYARAYDELPQFFDGNMHSMVRNYHDSLIKSLE
-1421 ASNKPV
+1421 AGNKPV
-1427 DVKEYEFAEGYRSE
+1427 DVKENVAKFADRIGVDAGLLQDMINRGLTYENINEYGRFDNLLKTLDAEKAKAYIASLTGQEMPQFRVNNRVNAVLKSVIVSGKVPEGNKTVVVKGDEFGDYDGIKDLRTKAKAYYKEKLQGTVVRNEQLGLIDIDENGEVNFTRAGREEMANRSYGENKLLLVRYLPVLIE
-1441 SGRSLN
+1441 SANDITSSEPKKEKHQN
-1447 ESDEDEFVV
+1447 EYFYYLHTRATFPNGDLPVKITLIKRNNGKIQYYDHYVMTENGKKNEGVVASTAPASSDEAL
-1456 KPDGS
+1456 G
-1461 KDFGEITPDISAAVK
+1461 TPS
-1476 EQSGIDLPA
+1476 
-1485 GKIRLRVGNDREGL
+1485 
-1499 IHAKKHEKQAQ
+1499 
-1510 DAGFN
+1510 
-1515 SIEDLIEDVVAN
+1515 
-1527 FDSIY
+1527 
-1532 LHKANIEGHRDT
+1532 LHT
-1544 YSLVKHGVEKHNAV
+1544 PS
-1558 APIYFDLQFNGEGE
+1558 
-1572 YYLVI
+1572 
-1577 TAMPKSDRNL
+1577 
-1587 KKQTKKDRLIYSSP
+1587 
-1601 GLDTATTSNSSP
+1601 
-1613 VSRQGSVNV
+1613 
-1622 GATQDVLPTSDKSS
+1622 
-1636 GILTASVAQNDENS
+1636 LTASVAQNEENS
-1650 NNKPI
+1650 NSKPI

-1693 ARLEAKLAAKL
+1693 AKLEAKLAAKL

-1831 EADRNGQERTE
+1831 EADRNGKERTE
-1842 SKGLDG
+1842 SKGPDG
-1848 GHEDVPAGQAGGVEE
+1848 GYENVQAGQAGGVEE
-1863 AGDKI
+1863 AGDKT

-1894 TAGSGSAGV
+1894 TAGAGSAGV

-2007 ENSEIRTLL
+2007 ENSEIRALL

-2100 FIENK
+2100 FVENK

-2204 VIMRKRDKDN
+2204 IIMRKRDKDN
-2214 VQSPHANDFLT
+2214 VQSPYANDFLT

-2282 LEKAMGDLPEGA
+2282 LEKAMRDLPEGA

-2308 ASANKKARADE
+2308 ASANKTARADE

-2785 LPEVPKMKKTVKTA
+2785 LPEVPKMTKTVKTA

-2851 KRFPLTPETASEF
+2851 ERFPLTPETASEF

-2879 RAGKM
+2879 KAGKM

-2903 NGILDT
+2903 NDILDT

-2928 DEADMFKNLHYATS
+2928 DEADLFKNLHYATS
-2942 MDRVAGITNSDAI
+2942 MDRVSGLTNSDAI
-2955 LSNDMFAKTQWLT
+2955 RSNDMFAKTQWLT

-3007 LDLFDNWV
+3007 LDLFDNWI
-3015 RTFAEIGPGIE
+3015 RTFAEIGTGIE

-3031 DGFRKVN
+3031 DGFRKIN

-3049 TKMFRKIV
+3049 TKMFRKIA

-3080 KIQADPKFA
+3080 KIKADPKLV

-3107 SHEKG
+3107 IQEKG
-3112 EDNML
+3112 GDNML

-3143 FEETADIKGAQLVFC
+3143 FEETSDIKGAQLVFC
-3158 DMGIPRAESEEEKK
+3158 DMGIPRAESDNEKK
-3172 KTEDELDDDN
+3172 KKDDELDDDN

-3218 MDELFQRVDSGDV
+3218 MDELFQKVDSGDV

-3238 KKMGAGT
+3238 QKMGAGT

-3539 DEVNREIEQ
+3539 DEINREIEQ
-3548 TLVDSGRKQLAEAD
+3548 TLVDNGRKQLSEAD
-3562 GEEGTETAAKKYSVS
+3562 NEEGAETAEKKYSVAD
-3577 NDGGAGRTM
+3577 DGVAERTM

-3612 VTFTLPNGSR
+3612 VTFTLPNGSK

-3699 LSRRYANEEAEAE
+3699 LSQRYENEEAEAE

-3765 GTAGGRDTKFAITP
+3765 GTAGGVTTKFS
-3779 QQKDIIFE
+3779 
-3787 HVRTAIDEE
+3787 
-3796 IAKWRAAGKNDD
+3796 
-3808 FIRDQ
+3808 
-3813 LNTFN
+3813 L
-3818 LRMQEEVA
+3818 
-3826 KPFLQQYRDAQRAKD
+3826 
-3841 YDSCKKFVER
+3841 
-3851 MLRGRDIPPNIDYV
+3851 
-3865 KQAREYENKWKEFTD
+3865 
-3880 YAKKVCAALGTDR
+3880 TDR
-3893 AGHRGF
+3893 ANNQLME
-3899 GASIFDWRGVDT
+3899 AIVSSIDSAIRKWQFSG
-3911 YWSISS
+3911 ISS
-3917 TTGRSEGIHRDY
+3917 DEIRARLNEDNSDLKNQILAPIRASYNDIKSRKDKDISSKAAIVDRIRGDRLLPEGVGYEQLYENYLADMKEMYENAAKIYSAVCRDKGIHRDY

-3992 MNRFKG
+3992 VNRFRG

-4028 PGLESV
+4028 AGLESI
-4034 FKEAEGIIRVAKPY
+4034 FKEAERIIRVAKPY

-4063 RLDISTDEA
+4063 RLNISTDEA
-4072 MQNYIADWVLSG
+4072 MQNYIADWILSG

-4091 EAKIFG
+4091 EAKIFS
-4097 EAMKKNEYM
+4097 EAMKNNEYM
-4106 SDKLFELRGIFSEYA
+4106 SDKLMDLRSIFSEYA

-4131 VISYEQP
+4131 VISYERP

-4213 RIYPNVNFE
+4213 RIYPNVNFD

-4229 ILDGINAL
+4229 ILDSINAL

-4247 EYCVMRHV
+4247 EYCVARHV
-4255 LDIHDYNDG
+4255 LDIHDSNDE
-4264 IRSQQKEAEDRIEEL
+4264 IRSQQGKVEDRIEEV
-4279 QRIISS
+4279 QNIIIS
-4285 LRAEEEKATQKTHK
+4285 LNEEMERATQKSHK
-4299 QRIKKDL
+4299 QRINKDL
-4306 NEHLEVLGELR
+4306 DEHLEVLEELR
-4317 DEIDK
+4317 DEVEK
-4322 LEDSIMETPKTR
+4322 LKKNIMETPKTR

-4343 YTDDMD
+4343 YADDMD
-4349 MQQAQEK
+4349 MQRAQEK
-4356 LVHYSNI
+4356 LVHYSNT
-4363 MLAVLHDSGVISD
+4363 MLAILHDSGLISD

-4383 EKWPNYVPM
+4383 KKWPNYVPM
-4392 FRVFDENE
+4392 FRVFEENE
-4400 AIQFGDSTKAQMGST
+4400 DIQFGDSFKAQVGST

-4420 PLQSIIR
+4420 PLESIIR
-4427 NTYDFMKRGEKNR
+4427 NTYDSVKHGEKNR

-4596 QFSEKVFSPSSWL
+4596 RFREKVISPRSWL
-4609 NLLEMAGEVSEYG
+4609 DWLEMAGEVSEYG
-4622 TRVAAYEKARQAK
+4622 TRIAAYEKARQAK
-4635 YSESSLSAG
+4635 YSESKISAG

-4689 DPRDKKTFMRAT
+4689 DPRDEKTFMRAV

-4712 LLFSLLYRDEE
+4712 LLFSLLYRDDE
-4723 WYQELPEWLKE
+4723 WYQELPDWLKE
-4734 SNWVIGKVGDTI
+4734 SNWVVGKVGDTI

-4757 RLTSNFIE
+4757 RMTSNFIE

-4782 ILDALPSLMPLGLL
+4782 IMDALPSLIPLGLL
-4796 PIVENM
+4796 PIIENM
-4802 SNYSFFSDAPV
+4802 SNYSFFNDAPV
-4813 VPGYLSKLPDEM
+4813 VPGYLQKLPDDA
-4825 QYNANTPS
+4825 QFNANTSS

-4933 KHMKEVSDK
+4933 KRMKEASNK

-4969 GIQEQRVRLANSVIG
+4969 GIQEQRVRLANSVLG

>member
-157 MVPQLPVLA
+157 MVPQLPVVA
-166 AMPEVG
+166 AMPEIG

-233 PTTAMMN
+233 QTTAMMN

-356 APALIPGAF
+356 APALIPGAL

-387 GGGKLPFINSNSNS
+387 SGGRLPFINRNSNSNN
-401 ANTENDVVND
+401 AENDVVND

-457 NTAGSNAVEA
+457 NTVGSNAVEA

-514 EDARKAG
+514 EDAQKAG

-527 SPENVAAGDIIVY
+527 SPEKVVAGDIIVY

-550 GKGGYVGNSTSQ
+550 GNGGYVGNSTSQ

-698 GNVEAT
+698 GNVEAA

-743 ANNMDMPKADFRS
+743 ANNMDMPTADFRS

-796 KDNFTQ
+796 KDSFTQ
-802 NGFKRFTQDS
+802 KGFKRFTQDS

-824 RMADDDVL
+824 RMADDDVS
-832 IVRMMLENASKR
+832 IVQMMLENASKR
-844 ADFDNYAK
+844 ADFDNYTK
-852 IGQALTENDTP
+852 IGQALTEDDKP
-863 AIKKYAADYRDK
+863 AIKKYAADYRGK

-886 ASHMEN
+886 ASHMED

-897 EPAAEGKPFT
+897 ESAAEDKPFT

-918 NKSEETQKRQSVPVT
+918 NKNEETQKRQSVPVT

-939 MLPESK
+939 MLPEPK

-952 VGMPNQSSTVPLAQA
+952 VGMPNQSSTVPRAQA
-967 NNVPVQAPHL
+967 NNVPVQVPHL

-1031 VAADNDITLPK
+1031 VAADNDVTLPQ

-1063 INAVPSLEAVKNGGN
+1063 INAVPSLEAVKNGGY

-1089 AKAEEGINAEDKIQH
+1089 AKAEEGINTEDKVQH
-1104 AESGQGK
+1104 VESGQGK
-1111 EGAVQVNEDNSS
+1111 EGAVQVNEDNVADNAA
-1123 TEHFTRGTHTH
+1123 TEHFTRGTHIH
-1134 TKTRAENPAASLNMK
+1134 TKTRVENPAASLNMK
-1149 VDKDV
+1149 VDNDV
-1154 YKKVS
+1154 YKKVRA
-1159 VIAKKHGGHYSRF
+1159 IAKKHGGHYSRF

-1178 NTVEG
+1178 KTAER

-1194 VFGRKAEQ
+1194 VFGRKDEQ
-1202 SIKKSGGNT
+1202 TINDVATDDKPAVKQKNDYNHVVNPDRSKQKAMPVIPARTESDKT
-1211 AKKDAQQQKQI
+1211 AT
-1222 ESYSIDEAKSLVNEV
+1222 V
-1237 KKRYEY
+1237 
-1243 SEVNY
+1243 
-1248 DTALKMLDDIASKVH
+1248 
-1263 GKIRPYNN
+1263 
-1271 GDAQPIFDYDL
+1271 
-1282 KNTIKE
+1282 
-1288 ITDMEKLGEMSSP
+1288 SSP
-1301 DDYHGFLDGKTQEEI
+1301 VGIANF
-1316 KNIKEILI
+1316 
-1324 PSMKF
+1324 
-1329 KMEKLAKDNAKVEFV
+1329 
-1344 PMNPR
+1344 
-1349 RKDTKVPLIDGG
+1349 
-1361 LYPDYAYLYFK
+1361 
-1372 YMRKKQFEMH
+1372 
-1382 LNNQLEDKGEG
+1382 
-1393 DKSATAPEQTA
+1393 
-1404 PVAKP
+1404 
-1409 AETPAAKLDNEN
+1409 
-1421 ASNKPV
+1421 ASSV
-1427 DVKEYEFAEGYRSE
+1427 
-1441 SGRSLN
+1441 
-1447 ESDEDEFVV
+1447 
-1456 KPDGS
+1456 
-1461 KDFGEITPDISAAVK
+1461 T
-1476 EQSGIDLPA
+1476 
-1485 GKIRLRVGNDREGL
+1485 
-1499 IHAKKHEKQAQ
+1499 Q
-1510 DAGFN
+1510 DAEKGKQK
-1515 SIEDLIEDVVAN
+1515 
-1527 FDSIY
+1527 
-1532 LHKANIEGHRDT
+1532 KA
-1544 YSLVKHGVEKHNAV
+1544 
-1558 APIYFDLQFNGEGE
+1558 
-1572 YYLVI
+1572 
-1577 TAMPKSDRNL
+1577 
-1587 KKQTKKDRLIYSSP
+1587 TKKDLLIYSSP

-1842 SKGLDG
+1842 SKGPDG
-1848 GHEDVPAGQAGGVEE
+1848 GYENVQAGQAGGVEE
-1863 AGDKI
+1863 AGDKT

-1894 TAGSGSAGV
+1894 TAGAGSAGV
-1903 RAGAELEKTAGNG
+1903 RAGTELEKTAGNG

-1931 QKNPSPTEIPG
+1931 QKNPSPIEIPG

-2007 ENSEIRTLL
+2007 ENSEIRALL

-2045 VSRLGFKHGRILD
+2045 VSRLGFKYGRILD

-2100 FIENK
+2100 FVENK

-2282 LEKAMGDLPEGA
+2282 LEKAMRDLPEGA

-2384 KTLNERY
+2384 KTLNKRY
-2391 DSFVEKY
+2391 DSFVKNY

-2474 GVDLDYMAKL
+2474 GVELDYMAKL
-2484 LGSTPEKVA
+2484 LGSTPEKVTA
-2493 ANLQG
+2493 SLQG

-2589 KFLPSAGKWE
+2589 KFLPSAGRWE

-2654 EIRREFSDWLWSEK
+2654 EIRREFSDWLWSNK

-2785 LPEVPKMKKTVKTA
+2785 LPEVPKMTKTVKTA

-2851 KRFPLTPETASEF
+2851 ERFPLTPETASEF

-2879 RAGKM
+2879 KAGKM

-2903 NGILDT
+2903 NDILDT

-2928 DEADMFKNLHYATS
+2928 DEADLFKNLHYATS
-2942 MDRVAGITNSDAI
+2942 MDRVSGLTNSDAI
-2955 LSNDMFAKTQWLT
+2955 RSNDMFAKTQWLT

-3007 LDLFDNWV
+3007 LDLFDNWI
-3015 RTFAEIGPGIE
+3015 RTFAEIGTGIE

-3031 DGFRKVN
+3031 DGFRKIN

-3049 TKMFRKIV
+3049 TKMFRKIA

-3080 KIQADPKFA
+3080 KIKADPKLV

-3107 SHEKG
+3107 IQEKG
-3112 EDNML
+3112 GDNML

-3134 ACADQIAKK
+3134 ACADQIANK
-3143 FEETADIKGAQLVFC
+3143 FEETSDIKGAQLVFC
-3158 DMGIPRAESEEEKK
+3158 DMGIPRAESDNEKK
-3172 KTEDELDDDN
+3172 KKDDELDDDN

-3218 MDELFQRVDSGDV
+3218 MDELFQKVDSGDV

-3238 KKMGAGT
+3238 QKMGAGT

-3343 LIKEQLSLNNEVTK
+3343 LIKEQLSLNSEVTK

-3539 DEVNREIEQ
+3539 DEINREIEQ
-3548 TLVDSGRKQLAEAD
+3548 TLVDNGSKQLSEAD
-3562 GEEGTETAAKKYSVS
+3562 NEEGTENAEKKYSVAD
-3577 NDGGAGRTM
+3577 DGVAELTM

-3612 VTFTLPNGSR
+3612 VTFTLPNGSK

-3699 LSRRYANEEAEAE
+3699 LSRRYENEEAEAE

-3765 GTAGGRDTKFAITP
+3765 GTAGGRDTKFALTDDG
-3779 QQKDIIFE
+3779 KTFLFE
-3787 HVRTAIDEE
+3787 HIADTVDSMVADMKNSGMPVSDIRAKLNEKRSAIKDLIMKRFNATLQDVLNRRDFASRKALIRRVLGHDVADSEVE
-3796 IAKWRAAGKNDD
+3796 SKYKDYLENAKEMCEYAAKYAAGICEDRGKDD
-3808 FIRDQ
+3808 GLSAGIHDWQ
-3813 LNTFN
+3813 TF
-3818 LRMQEEVA
+3818 E
-3826 KPFLQQYRDAQRAKD
+3826 
-3841 YDSCKKFVER
+3841 
-3851 MLRGRDIPPNIDYV
+3851 RGRNEII
-3865 KQAREYENKWKEFTD
+3865 
-3880 YAKKVCAALGTDR
+3880 R
-3893 AGHRGF
+3893 AER
-3899 GASIFDWRGVDT
+3899 AER
-3911 YWSISS
+3911 
-3917 TTGRSEGIHRDY
+3917 RRY
-3929 STELRTWA
+3929 SVN
-3937 DVQRARNNAIADN
+3937 DG
-3950 RTERERQM
+3950 
-3958 TARAAVADD
+3958 AAVADD

-3992 MNRFKG
+3992 VNRFKG

-4091 EAKIFG
+4091 EAKIFS

-4138 RKKNSWN
+4138 RKNNSFTRL
-4145 DNLNYWYDQWVEELG
+4145 LNYLYDQFVEELG
-4160 PIKRMVEAIEKQKK
+4160 PIKRMVDAIEKQKQTH
-4174 ARLPLALNP
+4174 LSLAMNP

-4199 MVEGTSK
+4199 MIEGKSK

-4213 RIYPNVNFE
+4213 RIYPNVNFD
-4222 GFETIHM
+4222 GFETIYM
-4229 ILDGINAL
+4229 ILDSINAL
-4237 NDKKRREAFS
+4237 DDKKRRNEFS
-4247 EYCVMRHV
+4247 EYCIACHV
-4255 LDIHDYNDG
+4255 LDIHLRNEKIGEEIQSIQHRIDG
-4264 IRSQQKEAEDRIEEL
+4264 IMVAIANLKKSGKKETADEHRDYIKTEIDAHKENIEEL
-4279 QRIISS
+4279 KNELDRLEKRIMATPET
-4285 LRAEEEKATQKTHK
+4285 REK
-4299 QRIKKDL
+4299 
-4306 NEHLEVLGELR
+4306 
-4317 DEIDK
+4317 
-4322 LEDSIMETPKTR
+4322 
-4334 AECEKIIND
+4334 CEKIIND
-4343 YTDDMD
+4343 YADDMK
-4349 MQQAQEK
+4349 MQRAQEK
-4356 LVHYSNI
+4356 LVHYSNTI
-4363 MLAVLHDSGVISD
+4363 LAVLHDSGVISD
-4376 KHYKNTL
+4376 KHYKNTIK
-4383 EKWPNYVPM
+4383 KWPNYVPM
-4392 FRVFDENE
+4392 FRVFEENKD
-4400 AIQFGDSTKAQMGST
+4400 IQFGDSFKAQMGSE
-4415 RQVID
+4415 RPLID
-4420 PLQSIIR
+4420 PLESIIR
-4427 NTYDFMKRGEKNR
+4427 NTYLFMNRGEKNR

-4455 EYVEEVNAPGSPS
+4455 EYVEEVDTPGSPR

-4475 YDRGKK
+4475 YERGKR
-4481 RYLVTDPAV
+4481 RYLVTDPLV
-4490 VQAVNGMGRDN
+4490 VKAVNGMGREN
-4501 SSLALRLFNFPVRI
+4501 SDLTLRLFNFPVRI

-4526 FAIRNIFRDVADA
+4526 FAIRNVFRDVADA
-4539 TIYSQYGFKPW
+4539 TIYSKYGFKPW
-4550 DFVSGF
+4550 DFISGF
-4556 LHVLRR
+4556 LHALRR

-4586 TQATIDKMGK
+4586 TQATINKMSK
-4596 QFSEKVFSPSSWL
+4596 KFSEKVFSPSNWL
-4609 NLLEMAGEVSEYG
+4609 NLLQMAGEVSEYG
-4622 TRVAAYEKARQAK
+4622 TRIAAYEAAK
-4635 YSESSLSAG
+4635 RAKSEDGNPLGS
-4644 IIDAAIESRDLMD
+4644 IIEAAMESRDLMD
-4657 FARGGR
+4657 FSRGGR
-4663 ASRTLN
+4663 GSRTLN

-4689 DPRDKKTFMRAT
+4689 DPRDKKTFMRAA

-4712 LLFSLLYRDEE
+4712 LLLSLLYRDEE

-4734 SNWVIGKVGDTI
+4734 SNWVLGKVGDTI

-4765 KAIGKK
+4765 KVVSKT
-4771 SKVTVKNQFKP
+4771 SKVTLYNQFKP
-4782 ILDALPSLMPLGLL
+4782 IIDAVPAVL
-4796 PIVENM
+4796 PIALIPMLENWT
-4802 SNYSFFSDAPV
+4802 NYSFFNDAPV
-4813 VPGYLSKLPDEM
+4813 VPGYLQKLPDDA
-4825 QYNANTPS
+4825 QFNANTS
-4833 MAKFLGEKL
+4833 SLAKAIGEAI
-4842 GYSPIKIDHLMSG
+4842 GYSPMKIDHVMSG
-4855 YAGNVYRGAM
+4855 YAGNVYRGSM
-4865 ETVNFVERDN
+4865 EVVNFIMRDR
-4875 KSIPHVTDMPI
+4875 KSAPHVTDMPVLSGI
-4886 LNGLTY
+4886 TY

-4902 KFYDEWEKMEKEHN
+4902 RFYDEWEKIEKEHN
-4916 LFKQTGK
+4916 LFKQTK
-4923 QRDGYSENRY
+4923 ELRDVRSEAKY
-4933 KHMKEVSDK
+4933 IIMKAASKK
-4942 MTELNKKERA
+4942 MSELNKRERA

-4969 GIQEQRVRLANSVIG
+4969 GIQEQRVRLANSVLG

>member
-213 GSALGGSTA
+213 GSVLGGSTA

-387 GGGKLPFINSNSNS
+387 GGGKLPFINRNSNSNN
-401 ANTENDVVND
+401 AENDVVND

-432 NAEAISTAARNM
+432 NAEAISTAAQNM

-457 NTAGSNAVEA
+457 NTVGSNAVEA

-698 GNVEAT
+698 GNVEAA

-712 KETQNYVPAVMEN
+712 KETQNYVPAVMG
-725 YNGFK
+725 YYDSFK
-730 SGGTVAKNATVGE
+730 AGGTVAKNATVGE

-796 KDNFTQ
+796 KDSFTQ
-802 NGFKRFTQDS
+802 KGFKRFTQDT

-824 RMADDDVL
+824 RMADDDVS
-832 IVRMMLENASKR
+832 IVQMMLENASKR

-863 AIKKYAADYRDK
+863 AIKKYAADYRGK

-886 ASHMEN
+886 ASHMED

-897 EPAAEGKPFT
+897 ESAAEDKPFT

-918 NKSEETQKRQSVPVT
+918 NKNEETQKRQSVPVT

-939 MLPESK
+939 MLPEPK

-1031 VAADNDITLPK
+1031 VAADNDVTLPK

-1089 AKAEEGINAEDKIQH
+1089 AKAEEGIYSEDKVQH
-1104 AESGQGK
+1104 SEPEQI
-1111 EGAVQVNEDNSS
+1111 EGPAKVNNPDIELGVHHN
-1123 TEHFTRGTHTH
+1123 
-1134 TKTRAENPAASLNMK
+1134 TKTHEEQPSA
-1149 VDKDV
+1149 VIH
-1154 YKKVS
+1154 KKLDWKRLKEL
-1159 VIAKKHGGHYSRF
+1159 AKKHNGWYSRY
-1172 AKKFLF
+1172 AKKYLF
-1178 NTVEG
+1178 NTTEDRDGFVADVNREFFSKNDNTVDNQQADEVANKAVEQ
-1183 RDAFVDEAERE
+1183 
-1194 VFGRKAEQ
+1194 AEQ
-1202 SIKKSGGNT
+1202 
-1211 AKKDAQQQKQI
+1211 
-1222 ESYSIDEAKSLVNEV
+1222 EAKSKDAE
-1237 KKRYEY
+1237 KKQADSDE
-1243 SEVNY
+1243 N
-1248 DTALKMLDDIASKVH
+1248 
-1263 GKIRPYNN
+1263 
-1271 GDAQPIFDYDL
+1271 
-1282 KNTIKE
+1282 
-1288 ITDMEKLGEMSSP
+1288 
-1301 DDYHGFLDGKTQEEI
+1301 DYHGFLDDKKPGEIAEIKRVLQAKTDPFGGDNGYVTSKHIMETLARSNAKGEVKNNRYYINGERIKKAAYAYFEHLRKIGYKGNDDTEKNSTSIETKPTSIKAELKSKLGKLSIYEYELLSYIDGVTQDDINSIPEKRKQQIKEFAESPAFRAIQTDMGGYMIIGTMRGAFAQADTLTPAETVLFAAYNGVEFSGSKLKNDIGEALAKKFNITETHIDDIVDNVDNSQPKLTEGKQRLTEDKAREEIEKTANDFLDGKVQGEEAIAQFEKIRKYFAGDDNPNKSFEMIKLCNNKISMVEEITAPFADEKYQAGNLRFADEYRRYHKLESAPQENGNKKTPKEKVLDVLKPLYGKVI
-1316 KNIKEILI
+1316 KNI
-1324 PSMKF
+1324 STG
-1329 KMEKLAKDNAKVEFV
+1329 ME
-1344 PMNPR
+1344 
-1349 RKDTKVPLIDGG
+1349 
-1361 LYPDYAYLYFK
+1361 
-1372 YMRKKQFEMH
+1372 
-1382 LNNQLEDKGEG
+1382 
-1393 DKSATAPEQTA
+1393 ATF
-1404 PVAKP
+1404 
-1409 AETPAAKLDNEN
+1409 
-1421 ASNKPV
+1421 AS
-1427 DVKEYEFAEGYRSE
+1427 
-1441 SGRSLN
+1441 
-1447 ESDEDEFVV
+1447 
-1456 KPDGS
+1456 
-1461 KDFGEITPDISAAVK
+1461 
-1476 EQSGIDLPA
+1476 
-1485 GKIRLRVGNDREGL
+1485 
-1499 IHAKKHEKQAQ
+1499 
-1510 DAGFN
+1510 
-1515 SIEDLIEDVVAN
+1515 
-1527 FDSIY
+1527 
-1532 LHKANIEGHRDT
+1532 
-1544 YSLVKHGVEKHNAV
+1544 
-1558 APIYFDLQFNGEGE
+1558 
-1572 YYLVI
+1572 
-1577 TAMPKSDRNL
+1577 
-1587 KKQTKKDRLIYSSP
+1587 
-1601 GLDTATTSNSSP
+1601 TSNSSP

-1842 SKGLDG
+1842 SKGPDG
-1848 GHEDVPAGQAGGVEE
+1848 GYENVQAGQAEGVEE
-1863 AGDKI
+1863 AGDKT

-1894 TAGSGSAGV
+1894 TAGAGSAGV
-1903 RAGAELEKTAGNG
+1903 RAGAELEKAAGKGN
-1916 DSKPGSK
+1916 SKSGSK

-2007 ENSEIRTLL
+2007 ENSEIRALL

-2100 FIENK
+2100 FVENK

-2185 YKLPDTAFSEAGT
+2185 YKLPDTAFNEAGT

-2204 VIMRKRDKDN
+2204 IIMRKRDKDN
-2214 VQSPHANDFLT
+2214 VQSPYANDFLT

-2282 LEKAMGDLPEGA
+2282 LEKAMRDLPEGA

-2308 ASANKKARADE
+2308 AAANKKARADE

-2498 KIFKNPM
+2498 KIFKNPI

-2523 LAYAEAEAKRDKSYE
+2523 LAYAEAETKRDKSYE

-2589 KFLPSAGKWE
+2589 KFLPSAGRWE

-2785 LPEVPKMKKTVKTA
+2785 LPEVPKMTKTVKTA

-2851 KRFPLTPETASEF
+2851 ERFPLTPETASEF

-2879 RAGKM
+2879 KAGKM

-2903 NGILDT
+2903 NDILDT

-2928 DEADMFKNLHYATS
+2928 DEADLFKNLHYATS
-2942 MDRVAGITNSDAI
+2942 MDRVSGLTNSDAI
-2955 LSNDMFAKTQWLT
+2955 RSNDMFAKTQWLT

-3007 LDLFDNWV
+3007 LDLFDNWI
-3015 RTFAEIGPGIE
+3015 RTFAEIGTGID

-3031 DGFRKVN
+3031 DGFRKIN

-3049 TKMFRKIV
+3049 TKMFRKIA

-3080 KIQADPKFA
+3080 KIKADPKLV

-3094 EVPARIAAMKKGF
+3094 EVPARIATMKKGF
-3107 SHEKG
+3107 IQEKG
-3112 EDNML
+3112 GDNML

-3143 FEETADIKGAQLVFC
+3143 FEETSDIKGAQLVFC
-3158 DMGIPRAESEEEKK
+3158 DMGIPRAESDNEKK
-3172 KTEDELDDDN
+3172 KKDDELDDDN

-3218 MDELFQRVDSGDV
+3218 MDELFQKVDSGDV

-3238 KKMGAGT
+3238 QKMGAGT

-3396 IARRVDTKGNAF
+3396 IASRVDTKGNAF

-3539 DEVNREIEQ
+3539 DEINREIEQ
-3548 TLVDSGRKQLAEAD
+3548 TLVDNGRKQLSEAD
-3562 GEEGTETAAKKYSVS
+3562 NEEGAEIAEKKYSVAD
-3577 NDGGAGRTM
+3577 DGVAERTM

-3612 VTFTLPNGSR
+3612 VTFTLPNGSK

-3644 YGRDIRTDEAPEGM
+3644 YGRNIRTDEAPEGM

-3676 GTIFHEAYHF
+3676 GTIFHESYHF

-3699 LSRRYANEEAEAE
+3699 LSRRYENEEAEAE

-3755 GIESGKVFER
+3755 GIESGKVFGR
-3765 GTAGGRDTKFAITP
+3765 GTAGGVTTKFS
-3779 QQKDIIFE
+3779 
-3787 HVRTAIDEE
+3787 
-3796 IAKWRAAGKNDD
+3796 
-3808 FIRDQ
+3808 
-3813 LNTFN
+3813 L
-3818 LRMQEEVA
+3818 
-3826 KPFLQQYRDAQRAKD
+3826 
-3841 YDSCKKFVER
+3841 
-3851 MLRGRDIPPNIDYV
+3851 
-3865 KQAREYENKWKEFTD
+3865 
-3880 YAKKVCAALGTDR
+3880 TDR
-3893 AGHRGF
+3893 ANNQLME
-3899 GASIFDWRGVDT
+3899 AIVSSIDSAIRKWQFSG
-3911 YWSISS
+3911 ISS
-3917 TTGRSEGIHRDY
+3917 DEIRARLNEDNSDLKNQILAPIRASYNDIKSRKDKDISSKAAIVDRIRGDRLLPEGVGYEQLYENYLADMKEMYENAAKIYSAVCRDKGIHRDY

-3992 MNRFKG
+3992 VNRFRG

-4028 PGLESV
+4028 AGLESI
-4034 FKEAEGIIRVAKPY
+4034 FKEAERIIRVAKPY

-4072 MQNYIADWVLSG
+4072 MQNYIADWILSG

-4091 EAKIFG
+4091 EAKIFS
-4097 EAMKKNEYM
+4097 EAMKNNEYM
-4106 SDKLFELRGIFSEYA
+4106 SDKLMDLRSIFSEYA

-4131 VISYEQP
+4131 VISYEKP

-4160 PIKRMVEAIEKQKK
+4160 PIKRMVDAIEKQKK

-4213 RIYPNVNFE
+4213 RIYPNVNFD

-4229 ILDGINAL
+4229 ILDSINAL

-4247 EYCVMRHV
+4247 EYCVARHV
-4255 LDIHDYNDG
+4255 LDIHDRNDE
-4264 IRSQQKEAEDRIEEL
+4264 IRSQQEKVEDRIEEV
-4279 QRIISS
+4279 QNIIIN
-4285 LRAEEEKATQKTHK
+4285 LNEEMEKATQKSHK
-4299 QRIKKDL
+4299 QRINKDL
-4306 NEHLEVLGELR
+4306 DEHLEVLEELR
-4317 DEIDK
+4317 GEVEK
-4322 LEDSIMETPKTR
+4322 LKQKIMETPKTR

-4343 YTDDMD
+4343 YADDMD
-4349 MQQAQEK
+4349 MQRAQEK
-4356 LVHYSNI
+4356 LVHYSNT
-4363 MLAVLHDSGVISD
+4363 MLAILHDSSLISD

-4383 EKWPNYVPM
+4383 KKWPNYVPM
-4392 FRVFDENE
+4392 FRVFEENE
-4400 AIQFGDSTKAQMGST
+4400 DIQFGDSFKAQVGST

-4420 PLQSIIR
+4420 PLESIIR
-4427 NTYDFMKRGEKNR
+4427 NTYDSVKHGEKNR
-4440 AKLLLAGLA
+4440 AKLLLAGLT
-4449 RCTGVG
+4449 RCTGAG
-4455 EYVEEVNAPGSPS
+4455 KYVEEVNRPGTPS

-4475 YDRGKK
+4475 YVRGKK
-4481 RYLVTDPAV
+4481 RYLVTDPSV

-4526 FAIRNIFRDVADA
+4526 FAIRNTFRDVADA
-4539 TIYSQYGFKPW
+4539 TIYSKYGFKPW

-4556 LHVLRR
+4556 LHALRR
-4562 DDIFYEWM
+4562 DDVFYEWM

-4596 QFSEKVFSPSSWL
+4596 RFREKVTSPRSWL
-4609 NLLEMAGEVSEYG
+4609 DWLEMAGEVSEYG
-4622 TRVAAYEKARQAK
+4622 TRIAAYEKARQAK
-4635 YSESSLSAG
+4635 YSENKISAG

-4689 DPRDKKTFMRAT
+4689 DPRDEKTFMRAV

-4712 LLFSLLYRDEE
+4712 LLFSLLYRDDE
-4723 WYQELPEWLKE
+4723 WYQELPDWLKE
-4734 SNWVIGKVGDTI
+4734 SNWVLGKVGDTI

-4757 RLTSNFIE
+4757 RMTSNFIE

-4782 ILDALPSLMPLGLL
+4782 IMDALPSLMPLGLL
-4796 PIVENM
+4796 PIIENM
-4802 SNYSFFSDAPV
+4802 SNYSFFNDAPV
-4813 VPGYLSKLPDEM
+4813 VPGYLQKLPDDA
-4825 QYNANTPS
+4825 QFNANTSS

-4923 QRDGYSENRY
+4923 QRGGYSENRY
-4933 KHMKEVSDK
+4933 KRMKEASNK

-4969 GIQEQRVRLANSVIG
+4969 SIQEQRVRLANSVIG

>member
-1 MSEMSEYIKNR
+1 MPQFRVNNRVNAVLKSVIVSGKVPEGNKTVVVKGDEFGDYDGIKDLR
-12 LNSKYGTP
+12 TKAKAYYKEKLQGTVVRN
-20 EQLQDSLTMANGSW
+20 EQLGLIDIDENGEVNFTRAGREEMANRSYG
-34 YYDGA
+34 
-39 EEKTS
+39 E
-44 PLEDLAR
+44 
-51 VFASSAVGGTGDIL
+51 
-65 TGLGTLTKNFMEDDD
+65 
-80 GTSLFP
+80 
-86 LPIAKPVSE
+86 
-95 GLINNGQYLNKVSQ
+95 NKLLLVR
-109 DLAGGSMKQGKSQDG
+109 
-124 YWQDKGFLDRVS
+124 Y
-136 DIDYWTDPYG
+136 
-146 VGMDIAMLGGS
+146 
-157 MVPQLPVLA
+157 LPVLI
-166 AMPEVG
+166 E
-172 VGRLAGG
+172 
-179 LLGKLGG
+179 
-186 KFATN
+186 
-191 AARDTNMLTHAGNT
+191 
-205 IAAGLNKA
+205 
-213 GSALGGSTA
+213 SANDITSS
-222 AQMEHWALAGG
+222 E
-233 PTTAMMN
+233 P
-240 AGGLYE
+240 
-246 DLKKQ
+246 KK
-251 GYDDSQIA
+251 
-259 NSMYGMMQEEL
+259 E
-270 PQDFLTGALAGL
+270 
-282 ALSGKLGRVVGG
+282 KH
-294 QNAGRLRQG
+294 QN
-303 VQNFAINAPINVA
+303 
-316 SEYFDEANQQR
+316 EYFYYLHTRATFPNGD
-327 LQNKY
+327 LPVKI
-332 TNKPYGSDIFNLTD
+332 T
-346 DEKAAGASAA
+346 
-356 APALIPGAF
+356 LI
-365 GGAKNVITR
+365 K
-374 GRSFREAYSDWRN
+374 RN
-387 GGGKLPFINSNSNS
+387 NGKIQYYDHYVM
-401 ANTENDVVND
+401 TEN
-411 GELQQQ
+411 
-417 INAVNQQISDAVDQA
+417 
-432 NAEAISTAARNM
+432 
-444 PQVPAVPQNVPQA
+444 
-457 NTAGSNAVEA
+457 
-467 AAAPLIGKRM
+467 GK
-477 DNGEN
+477 
-482 GCVEAVTKIGAS
+482 
-494 TSGFLKNEL
+494 KNE
-503 DNGVVYVPKLV
+503 
-514 EDARKAG
+514 
-521 VGVVAY
+521 GVVA
-527 SPENVAAGDIIVY
+527 
-540 GDNDHVVMAD
+540 
-550 GKGGYVGNSTSQ
+550 STA
-562 QKVVHGSDYTDMGD
+562 
-576 LQPTKII
+576 P
-583 KTGNTGTSA
+583 
-592 GRFAGESYSGDSAI
+592 
-606 DSAIVS
+606 
-612 AANKYGVDPALVAA
+612 
-626 VAKQESGFNQEASS
+626 ASS
-640 GAGARGIMQLMPE
+640 DEA
-653 TAKGLGVNPD
+653 LG
-663 DMVQNIEG
+663 
-671 GAKYLA
+671 
-677 EMLKAFGGNV
+677 
-687 EMALAAYNAGP
+687 
-698 GNVEAT
+698 T
-704 GGDMSRLP
+704 
-712 KETQNYVPAVMEN
+712 
-725 YNGFK
+725 
-730 SGGTVAKNATVGE
+730 
-743 ANNMDMPKADFRS
+743 
-756 IFEGLDNFSADDML
+756 
-770 NDFVQSNVDEY
+770 
-781 GNVTLPGLAE
+781 
-791 LLNNK
+791 
-796 KDNFTQ
+796 
-802 NGFKRFTQDS
+802 
-812 ELLLALAEQMYN
+812 
-824 RMADDDVL
+824 
-832 IVRMMLENASKR
+832 
-844 ADFDNYAK
+844 
-852 IGQALTENDTP
+852 
-863 AIKKYAADYRDK
+863 
-875 LTRAL
+875 
-880 NNLTML
+880 
-886 ASHMEN
+886 
-892 SKPKA
+892 
-897 EPAAEGKPFT
+897 
-907 ANDDIQPQAVA
+907 
-918 NKSEETQKRQSVPVT
+918 
-933 QKPQTM
+933 
-939 MLPESK
+939 
-945 TRADFMQ
+945 
-952 VGMPNQSSTVPLAQA
+952 
-967 NNVPVQAPHL
+967 
-977 PQGISASQN
+977 
-986 QLPMLQA
+986 
-993 PKPHVDFLKAPVYNL
+993 
-1008 PQAMAPVAQSKEERI
+1008 
-1023 QQAEAIRQ
+1023 
-1031 VAADNDITLPK
+1031 
-1042 ELDMGLDS
+1042 
-1050 GAKKAVQAAQQEL
+1050 
-1063 INAVPSLEAVKNGGN
+1063 PSL
-1078 TNENQSISTEA
+1078 
-1089 AKAEEGINAEDKIQH
+1089 
-1104 AESGQGK
+1104 
-1111 EGAVQVNEDNSS
+1111 
-1123 TEHFTRGTHTH
+1123 HT
-1134 TKTRAENPAASLNMK
+1134 
-1149 VDKDV
+1149 
-1154 YKKVS
+1154 
-1159 VIAKKHGGHYSRF
+1159 
-1172 AKKFLF
+1172 
-1178 NTVEG
+1178 
-1183 RDAFVDEAERE
+1183 
-1194 VFGRKAEQ
+1194 
-1202 SIKKSGGNT
+1202 
-1211 AKKDAQQQKQI
+1211 
-1222 ESYSIDEAKSLVNEV
+1222 
-1237 KKRYEY
+1237 
-1243 SEVNY
+1243 
-1248 DTALKMLDDIASKVH
+1248 
-1263 GKIRPYNN
+1263 
-1271 GDAQPIFDYDL
+1271 
-1282 KNTIKE
+1282 
-1288 ITDMEKLGEMSSP
+1288 
-1301 DDYHGFLDGKTQEEI
+1301 
-1316 KNIKEILI
+1316 
-1324 PSMKF
+1324 PS
-1329 KMEKLAKDNAKVEFV
+1329 
-1344 PMNPR
+1344 
-1349 RKDTKVPLIDGG
+1349 
-1361 LYPDYAYLYFK
+1361 
-1372 YMRKKQFEMH
+1372 
-1382 LNNQLEDKGEG
+1382 
-1393 DKSATAPEQTA
+1393 
-1404 PVAKP
+1404 
-1409 AETPAAKLDNEN
+1409 
-1421 ASNKPV
+1421 
-1427 DVKEYEFAEGYRSE
+1427 
-1441 SGRSLN
+1441 
-1447 ESDEDEFVV
+1447 
-1456 KPDGS
+1456 
-1461 KDFGEITPDISAAVK
+1461 
-1476 EQSGIDLPA
+1476 
-1485 GKIRLRVGNDREGL
+1485 
-1499 IHAKKHEKQAQ
+1499 
-1510 DAGFN
+1510 
-1515 SIEDLIEDVVAN
+1515 
-1527 FDSIY
+1527 
-1532 LHKANIEGHRDT
+1532 
-1544 YSLVKHGVEKHNAV
+1544 
-1558 APIYFDLQFNGEGE
+1558 
-1572 YYLVI
+1572 
-1577 TAMPKSDRNL
+1577 
-1587 KKQTKKDRLIYSSP
+1587 
-1601 GLDTATTSNSSP
+1601 
-1613 VSRQGSVNV
+1613 
-1622 GATQDVLPTSDKSS
+1622 
-1636 GILTASVAQNDENS
+1636 LTASVAQNEENS
-1650 NNKPI
+1650 NSKPI

-1693 ARLEAKLAAKL
+1693 AKLEAKLAAKL

-1831 EADRNGQERTE
+1831 EADRNGKERTE
-1842 SKGLDG
+1842 SKGPDG
-1848 GHEDVPAGQAGGVEE
+1848 GYENVQAGQAGGVEE
-1863 AGDKI
+1863 AGDKT

-1894 TAGSGSAGV
+1894 TAGAGSAGV

-2007 ENSEIRTLL
+2007 ENSEIRALL

-2100 FIENK
+2100 FVENK

-2204 VIMRKRDKDN
+2204 IIMRKRDKDN
-2214 VQSPHANDFLT
+2214 VQSPYANDFLT

-2282 LEKAMGDLPEGA
+2282 LEKAMRDLPEGA

-2308 ASANKKARADE
+2308 ASANKTARADE

-2785 LPEVPKMKKTVKTA
+2785 LPEVPKMTKTVKTA

-2851 KRFPLTPETASEF
+2851 ERFPLTPETASEF

-2879 RAGKM
+2879 KAGKM

-2903 NGILDT
+2903 NDILDT

-2928 DEADMFKNLHYATS
+2928 DEADLFKNLHYATS
-2942 MDRVAGITNSDAI
+2942 MDRVSGLTNSDAI
-2955 LSNDMFAKTQWLT
+2955 RSNDMFAKTQWLT

-3007 LDLFDNWV
+3007 LDLFDNWI
-3015 RTFAEIGPGIE
+3015 RTFAEIGTGIE

-3031 DGFRKVN
+3031 DGFRKIN

-3049 TKMFRKIV
+3049 TKMFRKIA

-3080 KIQADPKFA
+3080 KIKADPKLV

-3107 SHEKG
+3107 IQEKG
-3112 EDNML
+3112 GDNML

-3143 FEETADIKGAQLVFC
+3143 FEETSDIKGAQLVFC
-3158 DMGIPRAESEEEKK
+3158 DMGIPRAESDNEKK
-3172 KTEDELDDDN
+3172 KKDDELDDDN

-3218 MDELFQRVDSGDV
+3218 MDELFQKVDSGDV

-3238 KKMGAGT
+3238 QKMGAGT

-3539 DEVNREIEQ
+3539 DEINREIEQ
-3548 TLVDSGRKQLAEAD
+3548 TLVDNGRKQLSEAD
-3562 GEEGTETAAKKYSVS
+3562 NEEGAETAEKKYSVAD
-3577 NDGGAGRTM
+3577 DGVAERTM

-3612 VTFTLPNGSR
+3612 VTFTLPNGSK

-3699 LSRRYANEEAEAE
+3699 LSQRYENEEAEAE

-3765 GTAGGRDTKFAITP
+3765 GTAGGVTTKFS
-3779 QQKDIIFE
+3779 
-3787 HVRTAIDEE
+3787 
-3796 IAKWRAAGKNDD
+3796 
-3808 FIRDQ
+3808 
-3813 LNTFN
+3813 L
-3818 LRMQEEVA
+3818 
-3826 KPFLQQYRDAQRAKD
+3826 
-3841 YDSCKKFVER
+3841 
-3851 MLRGRDIPPNIDYV
+3851 
-3865 KQAREYENKWKEFTD
+3865 
-3880 YAKKVCAALGTDR
+3880 TDR
-3893 AGHRGF
+3893 ANNQLME
-3899 GASIFDWRGVDT
+3899 AIVSSIDSAIRKWQFSG
-3911 YWSISS
+3911 ISS
-3917 TTGRSEGIHRDY
+3917 DEIRARLNEDNSDLKNQILAPIRASYNDIKSRKDKDISSKAAIVDRIRGDRLLPEGVGYEQLYENYLADMKEMYENAAKIYSAVCRDKGIHRDY

-3992 MNRFKG
+3992 VNRFRG

-4028 PGLESV
+4028 AGLESI
-4034 FKEAEGIIRVAKPY
+4034 FKEAERIIRVAKPY

-4063 RLDISTDEA
+4063 RLNISTDEA
-4072 MQNYIADWVLSG
+4072 MQNYIADWILSG

-4091 EAKIFG
+4091 EAKIFS
-4097 EAMKKNEYM
+4097 EAMKNNEYM
-4106 SDKLFELRGIFSEYA
+4106 SDKLMDLRSIFSEYA

-4131 VISYEQP
+4131 VISYERP

-4213 RIYPNVNFE
+4213 RIYPNVNFD

-4229 ILDGINAL
+4229 ILDSINAL

-4247 EYCVMRHV
+4247 EYCVARHV
-4255 LDIHDYNDG
+4255 LDIHDSNDE
-4264 IRSQQKEAEDRIEEL
+4264 IRSQQGKVEDRIEEV
-4279 QRIISS
+4279 QNIIIS
-4285 LRAEEEKATQKTHK
+4285 LNEEMERATQKSHK
-4299 QRIKKDL
+4299 QRINKDL
-4306 NEHLEVLGELR
+4306 DEHLEVLEELR
-4317 DEIDK
+4317 DEVEK
-4322 LEDSIMETPKTR
+4322 LKKNIMETPKTR

-4343 YTDDMD
+4343 YADDMD
-4349 MQQAQEK
+4349 MQRAQEK
-4356 LVHYSNI
+4356 LVHYSNT
-4363 MLAVLHDSGVISD
+4363 MLAILHDSGLISD

-4383 EKWPNYVPM
+4383 KKWPNYVPM
-4392 FRVFDENE
+4392 FRVFEENE
-4400 AIQFGDSTKAQMGST
+4400 DIQFGDSFKAQVGST

-4420 PLQSIIR
+4420 PLESIIR
-4427 NTYDFMKRGEKNR
+4427 NTYDSVKHGEKNR

-4596 QFSEKVFSPSSWL
+4596 RFREKVISPRSWL
-4609 NLLEMAGEVSEYG
+4609 DWLEMAGEVSEYG
-4622 TRVAAYEKARQAK
+4622 TRIAAYEKARQAK
-4635 YSESSLSAG
+4635 YSESKISAG

-4689 DPRDKKTFMRAT
+4689 DPRDEKTFMRAV

-4712 LLFSLLYRDEE
+4712 LLFSLLYRDDE
-4723 WYQELPEWLKE
+4723 WYQELPDWLKE
-4734 SNWVIGKVGDTI
+4734 SNWVVGKVGDTI

-4757 RLTSNFIE
+4757 RMTSNFIE

-4782 ILDALPSLMPLGLL
+4782 IMDALPSLIPLGLL
-4796 PIVENM
+4796 PIIENM
-4802 SNYSFFSDAPV
+4802 SNYSFFNDAPV
-4813 VPGYLSKLPDEM
+4813 VPGYLQKLPDDA
-4825 QYNANTPS
+4825 QFNANTSS

-4933 KHMKEVSDK
+4933 KRMKEASNK

-4969 GIQEQRVRLANSVIG
+4969 GIQEQRVRLANSVLG